1 MAKKKRTQGLA
12 ANSQSAYRI
21 TGNNGQER
29 NVTESD
35 FFGLIEQKRNA
46 HIDEAISGITGK
58 KRPTLAY
65 ENASSDD
72 FFSLV
77 DKKRDRMSSG
87 MEKLWNTALKT
98 AQAKTQ
104 EKLGTFQAGSTQDIN
119 DRVAGYKAQQKT
131 YGEEKKRY
139 NDWAEELSQL
149 QAQARWQTGKDLAA
163 NQKRQQ
169 EIQTQMAHHPAV
181 KPNLPI
187 LAPGDYGNRKAAA
200 SGTSG
205 KDWDAL
211 AAALAGMEKEQQY
224 WEEARKRYQPGS
236 RDLADAQSRYNEKY
250 TAYAKQYEQLGGK
263 MPGGQTVVQ
272 QRRLKARLEELQ
284 TALADTPYSNRKQWE
299 AISAEI
305 EETENALDAIAGKQK
320 TESQTAQHRTAQ
332 QGEDER
338 TYQEEL
344 SNEWD
349 RLLEYQDLAAAQE
362 ATGGAGEK
370 FSFFTKEDSSKA
382 IADINAARDRRNQ
395 VFENYQTRREEQQEQ
410 ERAEAQERLKERQE
424 AAESYRV
431 YDDMPDFRET
441 VEAEKAKEP
450 NRKDDPVG
458 YARKNLSGMTA
469 FDDSETRP
477 TDGQVRYLFMSAWE
491 VDRYYYLLGKQ
502 GKDAAMQYLDDLEIT
517 LDKRV
522 QDYKNEY
529 TEILYG
535 TSNIFGKV
543 GLNAARLLAKPV
555 ADVFSA
561 AADVK
566 GTLTGKYNP
575 YSPGHAGTNFVDTT
589 TGVTARDIYTSVNDP
604 VWSPI
609 LSNTYQ
615 AVMSAGDSFI
625 GTVLLGKGYTA
636 LMGASAASQKAKELY
651 ENGASDTQIGLGAVA
666 SGLIEMATEK
676 YSIEYFTEH
685 FLEGDIT
692 GFKDWAKKTLIQ
704 ALNEGSEEVAS
715 EIANNVADALIQGA
729 NSDNSRE
736 VAKLMQKGIGRRE
749 AVAQVIKNRAIDVFW
764 AGYGGAMAGGV
775 MGGIGGG
782 LNWAEKSSRQRATG
796 RQILQNEGAQQ
807 LLREY
812 IGLAGGQETG
822 SQSAGKKPGLFAST
836 EEKLRAA
843 AERMAAQT
851 VEQYRQM
858 NGFQRRKAEGVLGR
872 IYEQQVQ
879 QQADKV
885 DTEIREAF
893 RAAAEKELEGQ
904 AEDPKAAAEA
914 VTKQAFGET
923 LTAQDEAALGR
934 KPENQT
940 STAAESQSQQNEEA
954 DAQTDTGKE
963 TAAQAAQ
970 QPEGTNTQTDTEG
983 KAQVQQP
990 TAQRVNAREIIEK
1003 VQSSRA
1009 FQALTEEKTTGLL
1022 RTVGLAADED
1032 ADMNPKNIQKQR
1044 AIVAEA
1050 AKSYADPEAVMDDYR
1065 DGQDAERFLRNYDIA
1080 YRNGETGMIGRYST
1094 KSREITRDMTEN
1106 QILKAHE
1113 AGRKAAGY
1121 EGEAAE
1127 GSVRTGEKWNDM
1139 QNPGR
1144 KAPGV
1149 AEGTAAGEAGQE
1161 AGKGTGSF
1169 AAGQK
1174 VSAEMLG
1181 ITGGTDEKN
1190 LTYRAPEQWNA
1201 DERAAAAI
1209 AKEQGLNI
1217 TIVQGGSIK
1226 TGETA
1231 DGVKRLVK
1239 SRALVEGDTM
1249 IVRSDDPTMSAE
1261 QLARHEATHKRIEKG
1276 EVQLGSTVRQ
1286 LLKKYS
1292 PAQIREIIH
1301 LYAEAYGNVNMN
1313 AAQVLEEIVCD
1324 AMAEMN
1330 AFATE
1335 QMERVAGEVGRFLR
1349 DVQKAAQGTALEGGQ
1364 KKNAREGVKRSIAFH
1379 YDYMKSFGEQLEDF
1393 KNGIFPERDSL
1404 LLGGTPRVLQ
1414 KIGLPQIPMV
1424 INQQHVG
1431 AALNGS
1437 YKGTQQEIL
1446 DHCFT
1451 LKEFATLPQ
1460 KIADPIAIIQDKRT
1474 GKKDASSSVVDV
1486 IVEMTAK
1493 SGKQV
1498 LCAVQVGSSGHIN
1511 GIRMDTNKVATVHG
1525 NADAIARIID
1535 AIQEN
1540 EQGNA
1545 AVYYI
1550 NNKKTTNVIQRAG
1563 NPIPGGLKSIDG
1575 FVHSI
1580 SEDASVVKSRIK
1592 KATETQQ
1599 FKRWFGDWQNDPAH
1613 ASKVV
1618 NADGTPLVM
1627 YHGTRAEN
1635 GDFTVFDY
1643 SKAVKKGGIGLK
1655 ALGKGNY
1662 FTSTPLNGSER
1673 YGSRVISA
1681 YLDIKNPF
1689 DYDASSGGGVSLAE
1703 QVANKTGIDTSGM
1716 NHDTLQNKMRE
1727 LGYDG
1732 VIEYKRDGSIG
1743 ITVTFDSNQI
1753 KSATDN
1759 IGTFD
1764 KNNPDIRYS
1773 RELETIEELKQQ
1785 NELLKKQVDY
1795 WHSQTAV
1802 TVGERGADKEE
1813 VKKLARQLRRDYG
1826 SQTEVSDY
1834 LPELQWL
1841 ADNRQNKK
1849 ARFSDMMQTAE
1860 NVARQ
1865 VLDGCRVNVN
1875 EEQMETMKE
1884 LKKFLR
1890 GRYINVDDSL
1900 KEDIGDFGDFKKL
1913 NRALHFRED
1922 GSGTGVDSLWLE
1934 LQDQFGKGLFPEDVQ
1949 NPADQ
1954 IRHIADTVGTMEAQW
1969 VNPYDADM
1977 ELTVQQMTND
1987 VMAKTL
1993 NLNRMEGTRADKAAE
2008 QATKE
2013 LTYLLE
2019 KGRKRELR
2027 RIEGAQQTAQRQ
2039 SIRGMAEKFKRMAL
2053 KPGKGDTQHAPQQ
2066 LISAVTEFCEIFND
2080 SEIRRAERQRAT
2092 LEERTKAFDEAVK
2105 SEGGGSAEEYRVILT
2120 TRQRIDKMEAALS
2133 RLKGIYAE
2141 MQNNQYDTVYEDS
2154 VVEMLGQLSGILRG
2168 KDIYNLSGADL
2179 GKVKDTMTALMYS
2192 VTNANKAFSLGK
2204 DKLISRTA
2212 QDWAAGMR
2220 QVDHKA
2226 AGWRTL
2232 ARRYEMWQMTPDTWF
2247 NYSCGYAKGNVGQ
2260 EIQKAFVRGEER
2272 MMEVQRE
2279 YYQMYREFTESK
2291 EHAKELRSLLNEQ
2304 KKKRVFW
2311 GLHDMAG
2318 NEVKTSRG
2326 IMLQAY
2332 MLLCQKDSFESLQLG
2347 GFSLPD
2353 QDVYYSGNIKGAFG
2367 DMDEGT
2373 MFSESGGASY
2383 RDLQHDRDVLLDK
2396 LTELGKQM
2404 QTTPEGKKAALLQEV
2419 KEAET
2424 QVKDIQREMKGIA
2437 DRAGKKLLGL
2447 KDNIE
2452 GQLTPLERQLV
2463 ERAHD
2468 WYSHT
2473 GLLMA
2478 DVFEQMYGYRP
2489 MLIDGY
2495 TPIHRDADTIKTDIR
2510 DMAGAAKAFNLE
2522 NSSFTIDR
2530 VKNAQ
2535 PILLTDF
2542 FWELNSQKEKMSR
2555 YVGFAQVQ
2563 KDFGRIWKTRVS
2575 SNGMTINKL
2584 VAAKF
2589 GTGDTGFGVS
2599 GTKYVEN
2606 YIMDIAGGRKS
2617 EDVLGDLYGH
2627 YAAATLRLNP
2637 RVAVSQAASIPT
2649 AASVVGWKSM
2659 AAGFAKGLPKAGSTR
2674 FRNDLAARNVWFWQR
2689 YRGEGGSTELS
2700 DIRMKGGVIEKI
2712 ANSSVGK
2719 KLFNWCQEVDVFS
2732 TGSIMWYAAE
2742 DYVKTTRGLT
2752 AGMDGFES
2760 AVNEVY
2766 TDIIRKSQP
2775 NYTTTER
2782 ADLLRDS
2789 RAHMKLLT
2797 MFKTQSSQNL
2807 NLLLEANGEFIRMK
2821 QDLKNGRNGVTA
2833 ADLKAAGTKLANA
2846 STGVFLGGTAAFV
2859 ALRTIVNFIMG
2870 MVNPYRDKDTDE
2882 VTMEGTI
2889 KGMGKEM
2896 LSSLAGTVAM
2906 GGQVYDLVMSV
2917 VSGDSYYGLSDSAIA
2932 SISGLLEN
2940 TQKVIANALDEDKEI
2955 TGAQLWKMANSWCQ
2969 VLGIPSG
2976 NAKKIYDMLEM
2987 YVTGVRDGTLGQY
3000 PSDKTSSNQYRERV
3014 VQAVLGGETERA
3026 DDALAILFAKSGGDT
3041 DEEIKKDIAS
3051 GMRTYLKHL
3060 YEKGEVSDTEAE
3072 KIMAYTGTDDPKGTL
3087 ERWDFL
3093 LEHPEMEASRVS
3105 DNLVA
3110 AYNQR
3115 GDINEDVFLAAWEF
3129 AKNAK
3134 GDKDSKGK
3142 TVSGSKKKK
3151 VVAYVQK
3158 LSLTRQQ
3165 KKRLYELLDVGS
3177 TKDTPW

>member
-35 FFGLIEQKRNA
+35 FSGLIEQKRNA

-58 KRPTLAY
+58 KRPTLTY

-87 MEKLWNTALKT
+87 MEKLWNTAMKT

-139 NDWAEELSQL
+139 NDWENELSQL
-149 QAQARWQTGKDLAA
+149 QAQARWQTGKDLTA
-163 NQKRQQ
+163 NRKRQQ
-169 EIQTQMAHHPAV
+169 ELQAQMAHHPAV

-205 KDWDAL
+205 KDWKAL

-224 WEEARKRYQPGS
+224 WEDARKRYQPGS

-263 MPGGQTVVQ
+263 MPGGQTVQ

-305 EETENALDAIAGKQK
+305 EETENALDAITGKQK
-320 TESQTAQHRTAQ
+320 TESQTAQ

-344 SNEWD
+344 SSEWD
-349 RLLEYQDLAAAQE
+349 RLLEYQDLAAMQE
-362 ATGGAGEK
+362 STGGAGEK
-370 FSFFTKEDSSKA
+370 FSFFTREDSSKA
-382 IADINAARDRRNQ
+382 IADINEARDRRNQ
-395 VFENYQTRREEQQEQ
+395 VFANYQTRRDEQQRQAAE
-410 ERAEAQERLKERQE
+410 EAQQRLAERQE

-441 VEAEKAKEP
+441 VEAEKAKE
-450 NRKDDPVG
+450 RSEREDPVG
-458 YARKNLSGMTA
+458 YARKNAASQIEPNL
-469 FDDSETRP
+469 
-477 TDGQVRYLFMSAWE
+477 TDLQKRSLFMSAWE
-491 VDRYYYLLGKQ
+491 VDRYYYLMGKQ
-502 GKDAAMQYLDDLEIT
+502 GKDAAMEYMDDLAVT
-517 LDKRV
+517 LDKRRA
-522 QDYKNEY
+522 EY
-529 TEILYG
+529 MKENVEVLYG
-535 TSNIFGKV
+535 TANTAGKV
-543 GLNAARLLAKPV
+543 GLNVATLLAKPV
-555 ADVFSA
+555 ADISSA
-561 AADVK
+561 GADVLN
-566 GTLTGKYNP
+566 TLTGKYNP
-575 YSPGHAGTNFVDTT
+575 YSPGHEGTIFVDTT
-589 TGVTARDIYTSVNDP
+589 RGVTASDIYTSVNDP

-615 AVMSAGDSFI
+615 AAMSAGDSTI
-625 GTVLLGKGYTA
+625 GAVLLGNGYTA

-651 ENGASDTQIGLGAVA
+651 ENGASDVQIGLGAVA

-676 YSIEYFTEH
+676 YSIEYFTAH

-692 GFKDWAKKTLIQ
+692 GFRDWAKKTLIQ

-715 EIANNVADALIQGA
+715 EIANNVADAILQGA

-736 VAKLMQKGIGRRE
+736 VAELMQQHSMSYKE
-749 AVAQVIKNRAIDVFW
+749 AVAQVLKNRAIDVFW
-764 AGYGGAMAGGV
+764 AGYGGAVSGGM

-782 LNWAEKSSRQRATG
+782 LNWAEKSSRQRTSG

-807 LLREY
+807 LLSEY

-843 AERMAAQT
+843 AEKMAAQT

-893 RAAAEKELEGQ
+893 RATAEKELEGQ
-904 AEDPKAAAEA
+904 VEDPKAAAEA
-914 VTKQAFGET
+914 VTKQAFDEK
-923 LTAQDEAALGR
+923 LTEQDEAALRR
-934 KPENQT
+934 KPEEQT
-940 STAAESQSQQNEEA
+940 GTAAESQSQQNEEA
-954 DAQTDTGKE
+954 DVQTATETE

-970 QPEGTNTQTDTEG
+970 QPEGTSVQTDTEG

-990 TAQRVNAREIIEK
+990 TAQRVNAQEIIEK
-1003 VQSSRA
+1003 VQNSRE

-1022 RTVGLAADED
+1022 RTVGLAADEG
-1032 ADMNPKNIQKQR
+1032 ANMNPKNIQQQR
-1044 AIVAEA
+1044 AIVEEA
-1050 AKSYADPEAVMDDYR
+1050 AKSYADPEAVLSAYR

-1080 YRNGETGMIGRYST
+1080 YRNGQTGMIGRYST
-1094 KSREITRDMTEN
+1094 QSREITRDMTEN

-1121 EGEAAE
+1121 EGETAE

-1144 KAPGV
+1144 KAASV
-1149 AEGTAAGEAGQE
+1149 AESTAAGEAGQKIG
-1161 AGKGTGSF
+1161 AGAGSF

-1181 ITGGTDEKN
+1181 ITGGTDEQN

-1209 AKEQGLNI
+1209 AKEHGLNI

-1226 TGETA
+1226 TGETV

-1249 IVRSDDPTMSAE
+1249 IVKSDDPTMSAE

-1335 QMERVAGEVGRFLR
+1335 QTESVAGEVGRFLR
-1349 DVQKAAQGTALEGGQ
+1349 DVKKAAQGGTIEGGQ
-1364 KKNAREGVKRSIAFH
+1364 KKNAPGGVKRSIEFENEVTGKQN
-1379 YDYMKSFGEQLEDF
+1379 YDYTKSFGEQLEDF
-1393 KNGIFPERDSL
+1393 KNGVFPERDSL

-1431 AALNGS
+1431 AALNGN

-1618 NADGTPLVM
+1618 NEDGTPKVV
-1627 YHGTRAEN
+1627 YHGTNAE
-1635 GDFTVFDY
+1635 FTVFDN
-1643 SKAVKKGGIGLK
+1643 SMIGSSTQVGV
-1655 ALGKGNY
+1655 LGNGFY
-1662 FTSTPLNGSER
+1662 FAETKELAKM
-1673 YGSRVISA
+1673 YGEQVMGT
-1681 YLDIKNPF
+1681 YLSIKNPYYAKPEEAF
-1689 DYDASSGGGVSLAE
+1689 NIDAYQLE
-1703 QVANKTGIDTSGM
+1703 Q
-1716 NHDTLQNKMRE
+1716 Q
-1727 LGYDG
+1727 GYDG
-1732 VIEYKRDGSIG
+1732 AIMQTARGTIYSV
-1743 ITVTFDSNQI
+1743 FDNRQV

-1773 RELETIEELKQQ
+1773 RELETVEELRQQ

-1802 TVGERGADKEE
+1802 TVGARGADKEE
-1813 VKKLARQLRRDYG
+1813 VKRLARQLRRDYG

-1849 ARFSDMMQTAE
+1849 AKFADMMQTAE

-1890 GRYINVDDSL
+1890 GRYINVDESL
-1900 KEDIGDFGDFKKL
+1900 KEDIGDFHDFKKL

-1922 GSGTGVDSLWLE
+1922 GSGTAVDSLWLE
-1934 LQDQFGKGLFPEDVQ
+1934 LQDQFGEGLFPEDVQ

-1954 IRHIADTVGTMEAQW
+1954 IRHIADTVYGMEAQW

-1993 NLNRMEGTRADKAAE
+1993 NLNRMKGTRADKAAE

-2066 LISAVTEFCEIFND
+2066 LIGAVTEFCEIFND

-2092 LEERTKAFDEAVK
+2092 LEERTRAFDEAVR

-2133 RLKGIYAE
+2133 RLRSIYGE
-2141 MQNNQYDTVYEDS
+2141 MKNNQYDTVYEDN
-2154 VVEMLGQLSGILRG
+2154 VAEMLGELSGILRG

-2204 DKLISRTA
+2204 DKLVSRTA

-2291 EHAKELRSLLNEQ
+2291 EYAKELRSLLNEQ

-2311 GLHDMAG
+2311 GLHDEAG
-2318 NEVKTSRG
+2318 SEVKTSRG

-2473 GLLMA
+2473 GSLMA

-2752 AGMDGFES
+2752 AGMDGFHS

-2821 QDLKNGRNGVTA
+2821 QDLKNGRNNVTA

-2859 ALRTIVNFIMG
+2859 ALRTIVNFMMG

-2882 VTMEGTI
+2882 VTLEGTI

-2917 VSGDSYYGLSDSAIA
+2917 ISGDSYYGLSDSAIS

-2955 TGAQLWKMANSWCQ
+2955 TGDQLWKMANSWCQ

-3026 DDALAILFAKSGGDT
+3026 NDALAILFAKSGGDT

-3051 GMRTYLKHL
+3051 GMRTYLKRQ

-3072 KIMAYTGTDDPKGTL
+3072 KIMAYTGTDDPKGTR

>member
-72 FFSLV
+72 FFGLV
-77 DKKRDRMSSG
+77 DKKRDSMSSG
-87 MEKLWNTALKT
+87 MEKLWSTAMKT

-149 QAQARWQTGKDLAA
+149 QAQARWQTGKELAA
-163 NQKRQQ
+163 NRKRQQ

-205 KDWDAL
+205 KDWNAL

-224 WEEARKRYQPGS
+224 WEDARKRYQPGS

-263 MPGGQTVVQ
+263 MPGGQTVA

-284 TALADTPYSNRKQWE
+284 TALADTPYSNRAQWE

-320 TESQTAQHRTAQ
+320 TERQTAQHRTAQ

-441 VEAEKAKEP
+441 VEAEKAKER

-458 YARKNLSGMTA
+458 YVRKNFPGMTA

-491 VDRYYYLLGKQ
+491 VDRYYYLMGKQ

-517 LDKRV
+517 LDKRA

-543 GLNAARLLAKPV
+543 GLNAATLLAKPV
-555 ADVFSA
+555 ADISSA
-561 AADVK
+561 GADVLN
-566 GTLTGKYNP
+566 TLTGKYNP

-589 TGVTARDIYTSVNDP
+589 RGVTASDIYTSVNDP

-615 AVMSAGDSFI
+615 SVMSAGDSFI
-625 GTVLLGKGYTA
+625 GTVLLGNGYTA

-676 YSIEYFTEH
+676 YSVEYFTEH

-704 ALNEGSEEVAS
+704 AMNEGSEEVAS

-736 VAKLMQKGIGRRE
+736 VAALMQQGMSRRE
-749 AVAQVIKNRAIDVFW
+749 AVAQVIKNRAIDALW

-782 LNWAEKSSRQRATG
+782 LNWAEQSSRQRATG

-807 LLREY
+807 LLSEY

-843 AERMAAQT
+843 AEKMAAQT
-851 VEQYRQM
+851 VEQYQQM

-879 QQADKV
+879 QQADKM

-940 STAAESQSQQNEEA
+940 GTAAESQSQQNEEA
-954 DAQTDTGKE
+954 DAQTGTGKE
-963 TAAQAAQ
+963 TTAQATQ
-970 QPEGTNTQTDTEG
+970 QPEGTNAQTDTEG

-1003 VQSSRA
+1003 VQSSRE
-1009 FQALTEEKTTGLL
+1009 FRALTEEKTTGLL

-1144 KAPGV
+1144 KAPSV
-1149 AEGTAAGEAGQE
+1149 AESTAAGEAGQE
-1161 AGKGTGSF
+1161 AGKGAGSF

-1181 ITGGTDEKN
+1181 ITGGTDEQN

-1209 AKEQGLNI
+1209 AKEHGLNI

-1226 TGETA
+1226 TGETV
-1231 DGVKRLVK
+1231 DGEKRLVK

-1249 IVRSDDPTMSAE
+1249 VVRSDDPTMSAE

-1335 QMERVAGEVGRFLR
+1335 QMESVAGEVGRFLR
-1349 DVQKAAQGTALEGGQ
+1349 DVQKAARGTALEGGQ
-1364 KKNAREGVKRSIAFH
+1364 KKNAREGVRYSLEGYSEQQKENWKTSKRIVIYDGRQQLSQFIADSVADKTMDKKM
-1379 YDYMKSFGEQLEDF
+1379 YFGAISTELAARIEEDTGVNVE
-1393 KNGIFPERDSL
+1393 KYNLSL
-1404 LLGGTPRVLQ
+1404 
-1414 KIGLPQIPMV
+1414 
-1424 INQQHVG
+1424 
-1431 AALNGS
+1431 GS
-1437 YKGTQQEIL
+1437 YEVRKIL
-1446 DHCFT
+1446 
-1451 LKEFATLPQ
+1451 
-1460 KIADPIAIIQDKRT
+1460 
-1474 GKKDASSSVVDV
+1474 KD
-1486 IVEMTAK
+1486 
-1493 SGKQV
+1493 
-1498 LCAVQVGSSGHIN
+1498 
-1511 GIRMDTNKVATVHG
+1511 HG
-1525 NADAIARIID
+1525 NATKEAAR
-1535 AIQEN
+1535 
-1540 EQGNA
+1540 G
-1545 AVYYI
+1545 
-1550 NNKKTTNVIQRAG
+1550 QRAIIADDFEHVMDVVLNPAKIVRSGQDYMGKPVIVFSGEHNGKMNVVAVVSDKRLDLFVQTVYANIKKG
-1563 NPIPGGLKSIDG
+1563 NLSTPVGEQAPTNTPIAGSGTVPT
-1575 FVHSI
+1575 
-1580 SEDASVVKSRIK
+1580 SRI
-1592 KATETQQ
+1592 AHSP
-1599 FKRWFGDWQNDPAH
+1599 GD
-1613 ASKVV
+1613 V
-1618 NADGTPLVM
+1618 
-1627 YHGTRAEN
+1627 
-1635 GDFTVFDY
+1635 
-1643 SKAVKKGGIGLK
+1643 
-1655 ALGKGNY
+1655 KGNTQ
-1662 FTSTPLNGSER
+1662 F
-1673 YGSRVISA
+1673 
-1681 YLDIKNPF
+1681 
-1689 DYDASSGGGVSLAE
+1689 
-1703 QVANKTGIDTSGM
+1703 
-1716 NHDTLQNKMRE
+1716 
-1727 LGYDG
+1727 
-1732 VIEYKRDGSIG
+1732 
-1743 ITVTFDSNQI
+1743 
-1753 KSATDN
+1753 
-1759 IGTFD
+1759 
-1764 KNNPDIRYS
+1764 S
-1773 RELETIEELKQQ
+1773 RELETVEELKKQ

-1977 ELTVQQMTND
+1977 ELTVQQMAND

-1993 NLNRMEGTRADKAAE
+1993 NLNRMKGTRADKAAE

-2066 LISAVTEFCEIFND
+2066 LIGAVTEFCEIFND

-2092 LEERTKAFDEAVK
+2092 LEERTKAFDEAIR
-2105 SEGGGSAEEYRVILT
+2105 SEAGGSAEEYRLILT

-2141 MQNNQYDTVYEDS
+2141 MKDNQYDTVYEDS
-2154 VVEMLGQLSGILRG
+2154 VAEMLGKLSGTLRG

-2291 EHAKELRSLLNEQ
+2291 QYAKELRSLLNEQ

-2473 GLLMA
+2473 GSLMA

-2659 AAGFAKGLPKAGSTR
+2659 AAGFAKGLPKAGSTK

-2859 ALRTIVNFIMG
+2859 ALRTIVNFMMG

-2882 VTMEGTI
+2882 VTLEGTI

-2917 VSGDSYYGLSDSAIA
+2917 ISGDSYYGLSDSAIA

-2976 NAKKIYDMLEM
+2976 NTKKIYDMLEM
-2987 YVTGVRDGTLGQY
+2987 YITGVRDGTLGQY

-3051 GMRTYLKHL
+3051 GMRTYLKRQ

-3072 KIMAYTGTDDPKGTL
+3072 KIMAYTGTDDPKGTR

-3158 LSLTRQQ
+3158 LSLTRAQ

>member
-87 MEKLWNTALKT
+87 MEKLWNTAMKT

-104 EKLGTFQAGSTQDIN
+104 EKLGTFQGGSTQDIN

-149 QAQARWQTGKDLAA
+149 QAQALWQTGKDLAA

-169 EIQTQMAHHPAV
+169 ELQTQMAHHPAV

-205 KDWDAL
+205 KDWNAL

-236 RDLADAQSRYNEKY
+236 RDLADAQSRYNERY

-263 MPGGQTVVQ
+263 MPGGQTVA

-362 ATGGAGEK
+362 ATGGTGK
-370 FSFFTKEDSSKA
+370 KLDFRTDEDSGKA

-395 VFENYQTRREEQQEQ
+395 VFANYQTRREEQQEQ

-441 VEAEKAKEP
+441 VDAEKAKEP

-458 YARKNLSGMTA
+458 YARKNLPGMTA

-477 TDGQVRYLFMSAWE
+477 TDGQVRYLFMSSWE

-535 TSNIFGKV
+535 TANTAGKV
-543 GLNAARLLAKPV
+543 GLNVATLLAKPV
-555 ADVFSA
+555 ADISSA
-561 AADVK
+561 GADVLN
-566 GTLTGKYNP
+566 TLTGKYNP

-589 TGVTARDIYTSVNDP
+589 RGVTARDIYTSVNDP

-615 AVMSAGDSFI
+615 AAMSAGDSTI
-625 GTVLLGKGYTA
+625 GAVLLGNGYTA

-715 EIANNVADALIQGA
+715 EIANNVADAIIQGA

-736 VAKLMQKGIGRRE
+736 VAALMQQHSMSYKE
-749 AVAQVIKNRAIDVFW
+749 AVAQVLKNRAIDVFW
-764 AGYGGAMAGGV
+764 AGYGGAMAGGL

-782 LNWAEKSSRQRATG
+782 LNWAEKSSRQRTSG

-807 LLREY
+807 LLSEY

-843 AERMAAQT
+843 AEKMAAQT
-851 VEQYRQM
+851 AEQYRQM
-858 NGFQRRKAEGVLGR
+858 NGFQRWKAEGVLGR

-879 QQADKV
+879 RQADAV
-885 DTEIREAF
+885 DSEIREAF

-904 AEDPKAAAEA
+904 VEDPKAAAEA
-914 VTKQAFGET
+914 VTKQAFDEA
-923 LTAQDEAALGR
+923 LTEQDEAALEQ
-934 KPENQT
+934 KPGNQT
-940 STAAESQSQQNEEA
+940 GTAAENRNQPSEEA
-954 DAQTDTGKE
+954 DAQTGTGKE

-970 QPEGTNTQTDTEG
+970 QPEGTNAQTDTEG

-1003 VQSSRA
+1003 VQNSRA

-1032 ADMNPKNIQKQR
+1032 ANMNPKNIQKQR
-1044 AIVAEA
+1044 AIVEEA
-1050 AKSYADPEAVMDDYR
+1050 AKSYADPAAVMAAYR

-1080 YRNGETGMIGRYST
+1080 YRNGETGMISRYST
-1094 KSREITRDMTEN
+1094 QSREITRDMTEN

-1127 GSVRTGEKWNDM
+1127 GSVRTGEKWNDL

-1144 KAPGV
+1144 KAASV

-1161 AGKGTGSF
+1161 AGKGAGSF

-1181 ITGGTDEKN
+1181 ITGGTDEQN

-1209 AKEQGLNI
+1209 AKEHGLNI

-1249 IVRSDDPTMSAE
+1249 IVKSDDPTMSAE

-1335 QMERVAGEVGRFLR
+1335 QTESVAGEVGRFLR
-1349 DVQKAAQGTALEGGQ
+1349 DVKKAAQGGTLEGGQ
-1364 KKNAREGVKRSIAFH
+1364 KKNAPGGVKYSL
-1379 YDYMKSFGEQLEDF
+1379 SL
-1393 KNGIFPERDSL
+1393 RDKKPP
-1404 LLGGTPRVLQ
+1404 TR
-1414 KIGLPQIPMV
+1414 
-1424 INQQHVG
+1424 
-1431 AALNGS
+1431 A
-1437 YKGTQQEIL
+1437 EL
-1446 DHCFT
+1446 DG
-1451 LKEFATLPQ
+1451 K
-1460 KIADPIAIIQDKRT
+1460 KPIAIVDISTNSTSGSFKERRKT
-1474 GKKDASSSVVDV
+1474 IRENAKETIKKPYLNA
-1486 IVEMTAK
+1486 
-1493 SGKQV
+1493 
-1498 LCAVQVGSSGHIN
+1498 
-1511 GIRMDTNKVATVHG
+1511 DTNTLIFLTARSYTHTFSNEGEIQINAAAHLPELIENAVLTYSEPPTHG
-1525 NADAIARIID
+1525 NKYTRGVYTFFAAGTDGSGTVYPIKLKVKEIGNGG
-1535 AIQEN
+1535 QE
-1540 EQGNA
+1540 
-1545 AVYYI
+1545 
-1550 NNKKTTNVIQRAG
+1550 
-1563 NPIPGGLKSIDG
+1563 IPANISNYLGDNIDG
-1575 FVHSI
+1575 FSTLYDTVVLTVDEI
-1580 SEDASVVKSRIK
+1580 EDLPGSARLPADKAAERKYPGKSSTIKIAELLELVK
-1592 KATETQQ
+1592 
-1599 FKRWFGDWQNDPAH
+1599 GD
-1613 ASKVV
+1613 
-1618 NADGTPLVM
+1618 
-1627 YHGTRAEN
+1627 AEKYIPKQEI
-1635 GDFTVFDY
+1635 VR
-1643 SKAVKKGGIGLK
+1643 
-1655 ALGKGNY
+1655 
-1662 FTSTPLNGSER
+1662 E
-1673 YGSRVISA
+1673 
-1681 YLDIKNPF
+1681 
-1689 DYDASSGGGVSLAE
+1689 SS
-1703 QVANKTGIDTSGM
+1703 
-1716 NHDTLQNKMRE
+1716 
-1727 LGYDG
+1727 
-1732 VIEYKRDGSIG
+1732 
-1743 ITVTFDSNQI
+1743 
-1753 KSATDN
+1753 
-1759 IGTFD
+1759 D
-1764 KNNPDIRYS
+1764 KNNQDIRYS
-1773 RELETIEELKQQ
+1773 RELETVEELRQQ

-1813 VKKLARQLRRDYG
+1813 VKRLARQLRRDYG
-1826 SQTEVSDY
+1826 SQTEVEDY

-1849 ARFSDMMQTAE
+1849 AKFADMMQTAE

-1900 KEDIGDFGDFKKL
+1900 KEDIGDFKDFKKL

-1934 LQDQFGKGLFPEDVQ
+1934 LQDQFGEGLFPEDVQ

-1954 IRHIADTVGTMEAQW
+1954 IRHIADTVGSMEAQW

-1993 NLNRMEGTRADKAAE
+1993 NLNRMKGTRADKAAE

-2066 LISAVTEFCEIFND
+2066 LIGAVTEFCEIFND

-2092 LEERTKAFDEAVK
+2092 LEERTRAFDEAVR

-2133 RLKGIYAE
+2133 RLKGIYGE
-2141 MQNNQYDTVYEDS
+2141 MQKNQYDTVYEDS
-2154 VVEMLGQLSGILRG
+2154 VAEMLGELSGILRG

-2204 DKLISRTA
+2204 DKLVSRTA

-2291 EHAKELRSLLNEQ
+2291 EYAKELRSLLNEQ

-2311 GLHDMAG
+2311 GLHDETG
-2318 NEVKTSRG
+2318 SKVKTSRG

-2373 MFSESGGASY
+2373 MFSESVGSSY

-2437 DRAGKKLLGL
+2437 DQAGKKLLGL

-2452 GQLTPLERQLV
+2452 GQLTPLEKQLV

-2473 GLLMA
+2473 GKLMA

-2575 SNGMTINKL
+2575 SNGMTVNKL

-2700 DIRMKGGVIEKI
+2700 DIRMKGGVIEKV
-2712 ANSSVGK
+2712 ANSKVGK

-2752 AGMDGFES
+2752 EGMDGFES

-2821 QDLKNGRNGVTA
+2821 QDLKNGRNNVTA
-2833 ADLKAAGTKLANA
+2833 ADLKAAGAKLANA

-2859 ALRTIVNFIMG
+2859 ALRTIVNFMMG

-2882 VTMEGTI
+2882 VTLEGTI

-2917 VSGDSYYGLSDSAIA
+2917 VSGDSYYGLSDSAIS

-2955 TGAQLWKMANSWCQ
+2955 TGDQLWKMANSWCR

-3026 DDALAILFAKSGGDT
+3026 NDALAILFAKSGGDT

-3051 GMRTYLKHL
+3051 GMRTYLKRQ

-3072 KIMAYTGTDDPKGTL
+3072 KIMAYTGTDDPKGTR

-3105 DNLVA
+3105 DSLVA

-3158 LSLTRQQ
+3158 LSLTRAQ

>member
-21 TGNNGQER
+21 TSNNGQER

-87 MEKLWNTALKT
+87 MEKLWNTAMKT

-104 EKLGTFQAGSTQDIN
+104 EKLGTFQGGSTQDIN

-149 QAQARWQTGKDLAA
+149 QAQALWQTGKDLAA

-169 EIQTQMAHHPAV
+169 ELQTQMAHHPAV

-205 KDWDAL
+205 KDWNAL

-236 RDLADAQSRYNEKY
+236 RDLVEAQSRYNEKY

-263 MPGGQTVVQ
+263 MPGGVPDVSATDYSSPLARAKAAYAAAEDAFKTAESDYYNVPDGDFDGVQ
-272 QRRLKARLEELQ
+272 ARYLEAEKNLD
-284 TALADTPYSNRKQWE
+284 AARKQ
-299 AISAEI
+299 
-305 EETENALDAIAGKQK
+305 LDDATKQK
-320 TESQTAQHRTAQ
+320 TESPAAEP
-332 QGEDER
+332 EDEDEPS
-338 TYQEEL
+338 YQAKL

-362 ATGGAGEK
+362 ATGGTGK
-370 FSFFTKEDSSKA
+370 KLDFRTDEDSGKA
-382 IADINAARDRRNQ
+382 IADINEARDRRNQ
-395 VFENYQTRREEQQEQ
+395 VFENYQTRREEQQKQAAE
-410 ERAEAQERLKERQE
+410 EAQQRLKERQE

-441 VEAEKAKEP
+441 VDAEKAKEP

-458 YARKNLSGMTA
+458 YARKNLPGMTA

-477 TDGQVRYLFMSAWE
+477 TDGQVRYLFMSSWE

-535 TSNIFGKV
+535 TANTAGKV
-543 GLNAARLLAKPV
+543 GLNVATLLAKPV
-555 ADVFSA
+555 ADISSA
-561 AADVK
+561 GADVLN
-566 GTLTGKYNP
+566 TLTGKYNP

-589 TGVTARDIYTSVNDP
+589 RGVTARDIYTSVNDP

-615 AVMSAGDSFI
+615 AAMSAGDSTI
-625 GTVLLGKGYTA
+625 GAVLLGNGYTA

-651 ENGASDTQIGLGAVA
+651 ESGASDVQIGLGAVA

-676 YSIEYFTEH
+676 YSIEYFTAH

-692 GFKDWAKKTLIQ
+692 GFRDWAKKTLIQ

-715 EIANNVADALIQGA
+715 EIANNVADAIIQGA

-736 VAKLMQKGIGRRE
+736 VAELMQQHSMSYKE
-749 AVAQVIKNRAIDVFW
+749 AVAQVLKNRAIDALW
-764 AGYGGAMAGGV
+764 AGYGGAMAGGM

-782 LNWAEKSSRQRATG
+782 LNWAEKSSRQRASG

-807 LLREY
+807 LLSEY

-836 EEKLRAA
+836 EEKLRAT
-843 AERMAAQT
+843 AEKMAAQT

-858 NGFQRRKAEGVLGR
+858 NGFQRWKAEGVLGR

-904 AEDPKAAAEA
+904 VEDPKAAAEA
-914 VTKQAFGET
+914 VTKQAFDEE
-923 LTAQDEAALGR
+923 LTEQDEAALEQ
-934 KPENQT
+934 KPGNQT

-954 DAQTDTGKE
+954 GAQTGTGKE

-970 QPEGTNTQTDTEG
+970 QPEGTNAQTDTEG

-1003 VQSSRA
+1003 VQNSRA

-1032 ADMNPKNIQKQR
+1032 ANMNPKNIQKQW
-1044 AIVAEA
+1044 AIVEEA
-1050 AKSYADPEAVMDDYR
+1050 AKSYADPAAVLDDYR

-1080 YRNGETGMIGRYST
+1080 YRNGETGMISRYST
-1094 KSREITRDMTEN
+1094 QSREITRDMTEN

-1127 GSVRTGEKWNDM
+1127 GREGSVRTGEKWNDL

-1144 KAPGV
+1144 KTASV
-1149 AEGTAAGEAGQE
+1149 AESTAAGEAGQE

-1335 QMERVAGEVGRFLR
+1335 QMESVAGEVGRFLR
-1349 DVQKAAQGTALEGGQ
+1349 DVQKAARGGTLEGGQ
-1364 KKNAREGVKRSIAFH
+1364 KKNAPEGVKRSIEFENEA
-1379 YDYMKSFGEQLEDF
+1379 SGEQRHDRMKANKQTVAQMETVASVPGYDGALKASDLIQAVSEF
-1393 KNGIFPERDSL
+1393 FYSVGNAVENEE
-1404 LLGGTPRVLQ
+1404 LGRVILQ
-1414 KIGLPQIPMV
+1414 KRGIKDDISHGIGQEKAAAFMAVPDVLKCGKVVDYRENWKGRGYDTAIVAAPIKISGEDYITGVCVKRTSGENKFYVHEVLPIKEGATPF
-1424 INQQHVG
+1424 NR
-1431 AALNGS
+1431 AALETSVDSGGDTPSMNR
-1437 YKGTQQEIL
+1437 IL
-1446 DHCFT
+1446 SE
-1451 LKEFATLPQ
+1451 LLYV
-1460 KIADPIAIIQDKRT
+1460 
-1474 GKKDASSSVVDV
+1474 KDN
-1486 IVEMTAK
+1486 
-1493 SGKQV
+1493 
-1498 LCAVQVGSSGHIN
+1498 L
-1511 GIRMDTNKVATVHG
+1511 R
-1525 NADAIARIID
+1525 
-1535 AIQEN
+1535 
-1540 EQGNA
+1540 
-1545 AVYYI
+1545 
-1550 NNKKTTNVIQRAG
+1550 
-1563 NPIPGGLKSIDG
+1563 
-1575 FVHSI
+1575 F
-1580 SEDASVVKSRIK
+1580 
-1592 KATETQQ
+1592 
-1599 FKRWFGDWQNDPAH
+1599 
-1613 ASKVV
+1613 
-1618 NADGTPLVM
+1618 
-1627 YHGTRAEN
+1627 
-1635 GDFTVFDY
+1635 
-1643 SKAVKKGGIGLK
+1643 
-1655 ALGKGNY
+1655 
-1662 FTSTPLNGSER
+1662 
-1673 YGSRVISA
+1673 SA
-1681 YLDIKNPF
+1681 YI
-1689 DYDASSGGGVSLAE
+1689 G
-1703 QVANKTGIDTSGM
+1703 ANKTGASQLIDAKGS
-1716 NHDTLQNKMRE
+1716 NVNAQ
-1727 LGYDG
+1727 
-1732 VIEYKRDGSIG
+1732 DGS
-1743 ITVTFDSNQI
+1743 VVAPAEKVAQQEKNVNQ
-1753 KSATDN
+1753 KH
-1759 IGTFD
+1759 
-1764 KNNPDIRYS
+1764 S
-1773 RELETIEELKQQ
+1773 RELETVEELKKQ

-1826 SQTEVSDY
+1826 SQTEVQDY

-1890 GRYINVDDSL
+1890 GRYINVDESL
-1900 KEDIGDFGDFKKL
+1900 KEDIGDFKDFKKL

-1922 GSGTGVDSLWLE
+1922 GSGTAVDSLWLE
-1934 LQDQFGKGLFPEDVQ
+1934 LQDQFGEGLFPEDVQ

-1954 IRHIADTVGTMEAQW
+1954 IRHIADTVGSMEAQW

-1993 NLNRMEGTRADKAAE
+1993 NLNRMKGTRADKAAE

-2066 LISAVTEFCEIFND
+2066 LIGAVTEFCEVFND

-2092 LEERTKAFDEAVK
+2092 LEERTKAFDEAVR

-2133 RLKGIYAE
+2133 RLKGIYGE
-2141 MQNNQYDTVYEDS
+2141 MKDNQYDTVYEDN
-2154 VVEMLGQLSGILRG
+2154 VAEMLGELSGTLRG

-2192 VTNANKAFSLGK
+2192 VL
-2204 DKLISRTA
+2204 
-2212 QDWAAGMR
+2212 
-2220 QVDHKA
+2220 
-2226 AGWRTL
+2226 
-2232 ARRYEMWQMTPDTWF
+2232 
-2247 NYSCGYAKGNVGQ
+2247 
-2260 EIQKAFVRGEER
+2260 VR
-2272 MMEVQRE
+2272 
-2279 YYQMYREFTESK
+2279 
-2291 EHAKELRSLLNEQ
+2291 
-2304 KKKRVFW
+2304 
-2311 GLHDMAG
+2311 
-2318 NEVKTSRG
+2318 
-2326 IMLQAY
+2326 
-2332 MLLCQKDSFESLQLG
+2332 
-2347 GFSLPD
+2347 
-2353 QDVYYSGNIKGAFG
+2353 
-2367 DMDEGT
+2367 
-2373 MFSESGGASY
+2373 
-2383 RDLQHDRDVLLDK
+2383 
-2396 LTELGKQM
+2396 
-2404 QTTPEGKKAALLQEV
+2404 
-2419 KEAET
+2419 
-2424 QVKDIQREMKGIA
+2424 
-2437 DRAGKKLLGL
+2437 
-2447 KDNIE
+2447 
-2452 GQLTPLERQLV
+2452 
-2463 ERAHD
+2463 
-2468 WYSHT
+2468 
-2473 GLLMA
+2473 
-2478 DVFEQMYGYRP
+2478 
-2489 MLIDGY
+2489 
-2495 TPIHRDADTIKTDIR
+2495 
-2510 DMAGAAKAFNLE
+2510 
-2522 NSSFTIDR
+2522 
-2530 VKNAQ
+2530 
-2535 PILLTDF
+2535 
-2542 FWELNSQKEKMSR
+2542 
-2555 YVGFAQVQ
+2555 
-2563 KDFGRIWKTRVS
+2563 
-2575 SNGMTINKL
+2575 
-2584 VAAKF
+2584 
-2589 GTGDTGFGVS
+2589 
-2599 GTKYVEN
+2599 
-2606 YIMDIAGGRKS
+2606 
-2617 EDVLGDLYGH
+2617 
-2627 YAAATLRLNP
+2627 
-2637 RVAVSQAASIPT
+2637 
-2649 AASVVGWKSM
+2649 
-2659 AAGFAKGLPKAGSTR
+2659 KAGS
-2674 FRNDLAARNVWFWQR
+2674 F
-2689 YRGEGGSTELS
+2689 
-2700 DIRMKGGVIEKI
+2700 
-2712 ANSSVGK
+2712 K
-2719 KLFNWCQEVDVFS
+2719 K
-2732 TGSIMWYAAE
+2732 
-2742 DYVKTTRGLT
+2742 
-2752 AGMDGFES
+2752 
-2760 AVNEVY
+2760 
-2766 TDIIRKSQP
+2766 
-2775 NYTTTER
+2775 
-2782 ADLLRDS
+2782 
-2789 RAHMKLLT
+2789 
-2797 MFKTQSSQNL
+2797 
-2807 NLLLEANGEFIRMK
+2807 
-2821 QDLKNGRNGVTA
+2821 
-2833 ADLKAAGTKLANA
+2833 
-2846 STGVFLGGTAAFV
+2846 
-2859 ALRTIVNFIMG
+2859 
-2870 MVNPYRDKDTDE
+2870 
-2882 VTMEGTI
+2882 
-2889 KGMGKEM
+2889 
-2896 LSSLAGTVAM
+2896 
-2906 GGQVYDLVMSV
+2906 
-2917 VSGDSYYGLSDSAIA
+2917 VS
-2932 SISGLLEN
+2932 N
-2940 TQKVIANALDEDKEI
+2940 
-2955 TGAQLWKMANSWCQ
+2955 
-2969 VLGIPSG
+2969 IPS
-2976 NAKKIYDMLEM
+2976 
-2987 YVTGVRDGTLGQY
+2987 
-3000 PSDKTSSNQYRERV
+3000 
-3014 VQAVLGGETERA
+3014 
-3026 DDALAILFAKSGGDT
+3026 
-3041 DEEIKKDIAS
+3041 
-3051 GMRTYLKHL
+3051 
-3060 YEKGEVSDTEAE
+3060 
-3072 KIMAYTGTDDPKGTL
+3072 
-3087 ERWDFL
+3087 
-3093 LEHPEMEASRVS
+3093 
-3105 DNLVA
+3105 
-3110 AYNQR
+3110 
-3115 GDINEDVFLAAWEF
+3115 
-3129 AKNAK
+3129 
-3134 GDKDSKGK
+3134 
-3142 TVSGSKKKK
+3142 
-3151 VVAYVQK
+3151 
-3158 LSLTRQQ
+3158 
-3165 KKRLYELLDVGS
+3165 
-3177 TKDTPW
+3177 

>member
-21 TGNNGQER
+21 TSNNGQER

-87 MEKLWNTALKT
+87 MEKLWNTAMKT

-139 NDWAEELSQL
+139 NDWAEELDLL
-149 QAQARWQTGKDLAA
+149 QAQALWQTGKDLAA
-163 NQKRQQ
+163 NRKRQQ
-169 EIQTQMAHHPAV
+169 ELQTQMAHHPAV

-205 KDWDAL
+205 KDWNAL

-236 RDLADAQSRYNEKY
+236 RDLADAQSRYNERY

-263 MPGGQTVVQ
+263 MPGGQTVA

-362 ATGGAGEK
+362 ATGGAGKK
-370 FSFFTKEDSSKA
+370 FSFFTREDSSKA
-382 IADINAARDRRNQ
+382 IADINEARDRRNQ

-441 VEAEKAKEP
+441 VDAEKAKEP
-450 NRKDDPVG
+450 RWKDDPVG
-458 YARKNLSGMTA
+458 YARKNIT
-469 FDDSETRP
+469 
-477 TDGQVRYLFMSAWE
+477 GQAALNASVDQKRYMFMSAWE

-517 LDKRV
+517 LDKRMM
-522 QDYKNEY
+522 DYQSENIEV
-529 TEILYG
+529 LYG
-535 TSNIFGKV
+535 TSNIFGK
-543 GLNAARLLAKPV
+543 GLLNAGTLVGKPF
-555 ADVFSA
+555 ADASSA

-566 GTLTGKYNP
+566 GAVTGKYNP

-589 TGVTARDIYTSVNDP
+589 RQVTANDIYTSVNDP

-615 AVMSAGDSFI
+615 AAMSAGDSAI
-625 GTVLLGKGYTA
+625 GAVLLGNGYTA

-651 ENGASDTQIGLGAVA
+651 ENGASDVQIGLGAVA

-676 YSIEYFTEH
+676 YSIEYFTAH

-692 GFKDWAKKTLIQ
+692 GFRDWAKKTLIQ

-715 EIANNVADALIQGA
+715 EIANNVADAILQGA

-736 VAKLMQKGIGRRE
+736 VAELMQQHSMSYKE
-749 AVAQVIKNRAIDVFW
+749 AVAQVLKNRAIDALW
-764 AGYGGAMAGGV
+764 AGYGGAMAGGL

-782 LNWAEKSSRQRATG
+782 LNWAEQTSRQRTSG

-807 LLREY
+807 LLSEY

-843 AERMAAQT
+843 AEKMAAQT

-904 AEDPKAAAEA
+904 VEDPKAAAEA
-914 VTKQAFGET
+914 VTKQAFDEK
-923 LTAQDEAALGR
+923 LTEQDEAALRR
-934 KPENQT
+934 KPEEQT
-940 STAAESQSQQNEEA
+940 GTAAESQSQQNEEA
-954 DAQTDTGKE
+954 DVQTATE
-963 TAAQAAQ
+963 TEMAAQAAQ
-970 QPEGTNTQTDTEG
+970 QPEGTNAQTDTEG

-1003 VQSSRA
+1003 VQNSRA
-1009 FQALTEEKTTGLL
+1009 FQELTEEKTTGLL

-1032 ADMNPKNIQKQR
+1032 ADMNPKNIQQQR
-1044 AIVAEA
+1044 AIVEEA
-1050 AKSYADPEAVMDDYR
+1050 AKSYADPEAVLSAYR
-1065 DGQDAERFLRNYDIA
+1065 DGQDAESFLRNYDIA
-1080 YRNGETGMIGRYST
+1080 YRNGQTGMIGRYST
-1094 KSREITRDMTEN
+1094 QSREITRDMTEN

-1127 GSVRTGEKWNDM
+1127 GSVRAGEKWNDM

-1144 KAPGV
+1144 KAASV
-1149 AEGTAAGEAGQE
+1149 AEGTAAGEAGQKIG
-1161 AGKGTGSF
+1161 AGAGSF

-1181 ITGGTDEKN
+1181 IPGGTDEKN

-1209 AKEQGLNI
+1209 AKEHGLNI

-1226 TGETA
+1226 TGETV
-1231 DGVKRLVK
+1231 DGVKKLVK

-1249 IVRSDDPTMSAE
+1249 IVKSDDPTMSAE

-1335 QMERVAGEVGRFLR
+1335 QTERVAGEVGRFLR
-1349 DVQKAAQGTALEGGQ
+1349 DVKKAAQGGTLEGGQ
-1364 KKNAREGVKRSIAFH
+1364 KKNAPGGVKYSLRTEFANELQEWFDTTTHDERKVSGIRFLVGETTEVLKSIGVRDCPI
-1379 YDYMKSFGEQLEDF
+1379 YFGGSKIEKILEKNSSMDIDIIKQAVNLLEDPILIMQSRTVDGSIVLF
-1393 KNGIFPERDSL
+1393 GDVYTSGGKPVMLSL
-1404 LLGGTPRVLQ
+1404 LLN
-1414 KIGLPQIPMV
+1414 PQ
-1424 INQQHVG
+1424 NKSG
-1431 AALNGS
+1431 D
-1437 YKGTQQEIL
+1437 IL
-1446 DHCFT
+1446 DYTVITSAYGRRTNNLQNLIDSSQIYFVNENKNRT
-1451 LKEFATLPQ
+1451 EGWLQALGLQLPSAVTKLGSIS
-1460 KIADPIAIIQDKRT
+1460 KIA
-1474 GKKDASSSVVDV
+1474 
-1486 IVEMTAK
+1486 
-1493 SGKQV
+1493 
-1498 LCAVQVGSSGHIN
+1498 
-1511 GIRMDTNKVATVHG
+1511 
-1525 NADAIARIID
+1525 
-1535 AIQEN
+1535 
-1540 EQGNA
+1540 
-1545 AVYYI
+1545 
-1550 NNKKTTNVIQRAG
+1550 
-1563 NPIPGGLKSIDG
+1563 GL
-1575 FVHSI
+1575 
-1580 SEDASVVKSRIK
+1580 
-1592 KATETQQ
+1592 
-1599 FKRWFGDWQNDPAH
+1599 N
-1613 ASKVV
+1613 SKV
-1618 NADGTPLVM
+1618 NRMT
-1627 YHGTRAEN
+1627 E
-1635 GDFTVFDY
+1635 
-1643 SKAVKKGGIGLK
+1643 
-1655 ALGKGNY
+1655 
-1662 FTSTPLNGSER
+1662 
-1673 YGSRVISA
+1673 
-1681 YLDIKNPF
+1681 KN
-1689 DYDASSGGGVSLAE
+1689 S
-1703 QVANKTGIDTSGM
+1703 
-1716 NHDTLQNKMRE
+1716 
-1727 LGYDG
+1727 
-1732 VIEYKRDGSIG
+1732 
-1743 ITVTFDSNQI
+1743 
-1753 KSATDN
+1753 
-1759 IGTFD
+1759 
-1764 KNNPDIRYS
+1764 DIRYS
-1773 RELETIEELKQQ
+1773 RELETVEELRQQ

-1795 WHSQTAV
+1795 WHGQTAV

-1849 ARFSDMMQTAE
+1849 AKFADMMQTAE

-1890 GRYINVDDSL
+1890 GRYINVDESL
-1900 KEDIGDFGDFKKL
+1900 KEDIGDFHDFKKL

-1922 GSGTGVDSLWLE
+1922 GSGTAVDSLWLE
-1934 LQDQFGKGLFPEDVQ
+1934 LQDQFGEGLFPEDVQ

-1993 NLNRMEGTRADKAAE
+1993 NLNRMKGTRADKAAE

-2066 LISAVTEFCEIFND
+2066 LIGAVTEFCEIFND

-2092 LEERTKAFDEAVK
+2092 LEERTRAFDEAVR

-2133 RLKGIYAE
+2133 RLRSIYGE
-2141 MQNNQYDTVYEDS
+2141 MKDNQYDTVYEDN
-2154 VVEMLGQLSGILRG
+2154 VAEMLGQLSGILRG

-2204 DKLISRTA
+2204 DKLVSRTA

-2291 EHAKELRSLLNEQ
+2291 EYAKELKSLLNEQ

-2311 GLHDMAG
+2311 GLHDETG

-2419 KEAET
+2419 KEAEI

-2437 DRAGKKLLGL
+2437 DQAGKKLLGL

-2452 GQLTPLERQLV
+2452 GQLTPLEKQLV

-2473 GLLMA
+2473 GSLMA

-2575 SNGMTINKL
+2575 SNGMTVNKL

-2700 DIRMKGGVIEKI
+2700 DIRMKGGVIEKV
-2712 ANSSVGK
+2712 ANSKVGK
-2719 KLFNWCQEVDVFS
+2719 RLFNWCQEVDVFS

-2752 AGMDGFES
+2752 AGMAGFED

-2833 ADLKAAGTKLANA
+2833 ADLKAAGAKLANA

-2882 VTMEGTI
+2882 VTLEGTL

-2917 VSGDSYYGLSDSAIA
+2917 ISGDSYYGLSDSAIA

-2940 TQKVIANALDEDKEI
+2940 TQKVIANALDDDKEI

-2987 YVTGVRDGTLGQY
+2987 YITGVRDGTLGQY
-3000 PSDKTSSNQYRERV
+3000 PSDKTTSNQYRERV

-3051 GMRTYLKHL
+3051 GMRTYLKRQ

-3072 KIMAYTGTDDPKGTL
+3072 KIMAYTGTDDPKGTR

-3158 LSLTRQQ
+3158 LSLTRAQ

>member
-35 FFGLIEQKRNA
+35 FFGLVEQKRNA

-87 MEKLWNTALKT
+87 MEKLWNTAMKT

-139 NDWAEELSQL
+139 NGWAEELDLL

-169 EIQTQMAHHPAV
+169 ELQTQMAHHPAV

-205 KDWDAL
+205 KDWNAL

-236 RDLADAQSRYNEKY
+236 RDLVEAQSRYNEKY

-263 MPGGQTVVQ
+263 MPGGQTVA

-332 QGEDER
+332 QGEDEPS
-338 TYQEEL
+338 YQAKL

-362 ATGGAGEK
+362 ATGGTGK
-370 FSFFTKEDSSKA
+370 KLDFRTDEDSGKA
-382 IADINAARDRRNQ
+382 IADINEARDRRNQ
-395 VFENYQTRREEQQEQ
+395 VFENYQTRREEQQKQAAE
-410 ERAEAQERLKERQE
+410 EAQQRLKERQE

-441 VEAEKAKEP
+441 VDAEKAKEP

-458 YARKNLSGMTA
+458 YARKNLPGMTA

-477 TDGQVRYLFMSAWE
+477 TDGQVRYLFMSSWE

-535 TSNIFGKV
+535 TANTAGKV
-543 GLNAARLLAKPV
+543 GLNVATLLAKPV
-555 ADVFSA
+555 ADISSA
-561 AADVK
+561 GADVLN
-566 GTLTGKYNP
+566 TLTGKYNP

-589 TGVTARDIYTSVNDP
+589 RGVTARDIYTSVNDP

-615 AVMSAGDSFI
+615 AAMSAGDSTI
-625 GTVLLGKGYTA
+625 GAVLLGNGYTA

-651 ENGASDTQIGLGAVA
+651 ESGASDVQIGLGAVA

-676 YSIEYFTEH
+676 YSIEYFTAH

-692 GFKDWAKKTLIQ
+692 GFRDWAKKTLIQ

-715 EIANNVADALIQGA
+715 EIANNVADAIIQGA

-736 VAKLMQKGIGRRE
+736 VAELMQQHSMSYKE
-749 AVAQVIKNRAIDVFW
+749 AVAQVLKNRAIDALW
-764 AGYGGAMAGGV
+764 AGYGGAMAGGM

-782 LNWAEKSSRQRATG
+782 LNWAEKSSRQRASG

-807 LLREY
+807 LLSEY

-836 EEKLRAA
+836 EEKLRAT
-843 AERMAAQT
+843 AEKMAAQT

-858 NGFQRRKAEGVLGR
+858 NGFQRWKAEGVLGR

-904 AEDPKAAAEA
+904 VEDPKAAAEA
-914 VTKQAFGET
+914 VTKQAFDEE
-923 LTAQDEAALGR
+923 LTEQDEAALEQ
-934 KPENQT
+934 KPGNQT
-940 STAAESQSQQNEEA
+940 STAAENRNQPSEEA
-954 DAQTDTGKE
+954 DAQTGTGKE

-970 QPEGTNTQTDTEG
+970 QPEGTNAQTDTEG

-1003 VQSSRA
+1003 VQNSRA

-1032 ADMNPKNIQKQR
+1032 ANMNPKNIQQQR
-1044 AIVAEA
+1044 AIVEEA
-1050 AKSYADPEAVMDDYR
+1050 AKSYADPAAVMAAYR

-1094 KSREITRDMTEN
+1094 QSREITRDMTEN

-1127 GSVRTGEKWNDM
+1127 GSVRTGEKWNDL

-1144 KAPGV
+1144 KAASV
-1149 AEGTAAGEAGQE
+1149 AEGTAAGEAGQKIG
-1161 AGKGTGSF
+1161 AGAGSF

-1249 IVRSDDPTMSAE
+1249 VVRSDDPTMSAE

-1335 QMERVAGEVGRFLR
+1335 QMESVAGEVGRFLR
-1349 DVQKAAQGTALEGGQ
+1349 DVQKVAQGTALEGGQ
-1364 KKNAREGVKRSIAFH
+1364 KKNAPGGVKRSIAFN
-1379 YDYMKSFGEQLEDF
+1379 YDYTKNFGEQLEDF
-1393 KNGIFPERDSL
+1393 KNGVFPERDSL

-1424 INQQHVG
+1424 IDKRHVA

-1498 LCAVQVGSSGHIN
+1498 LCAVQVGSSGNIN
-1511 GIRMDTNKVATVHG
+1511 GIQMDTNKVSTVHG
-1525 NADAIARIID
+1525 NTDAIARIID

-1563 NPIPGGLKSIDG
+1563 NPIPGKLKSIDG

-1592 KATETQQ
+1592 NTTETRQ

-1618 NADGTPLVM
+1618 NEDGTPKVV
-1627 YHGTRAEN
+1627 YHGTNAE
-1635 GDFTVFDY
+1635 FTVFDN
-1643 SKAVKKGGIGLK
+1643 SMIGSSTQVGV
-1655 ALGKGNY
+1655 LGDGFY
-1662 FTSTPLNGSER
+1662 FAETKELAKM
-1673 YGSRVISA
+1673 YGEQVMGT
-1681 YLDIKNPF
+1681 YLSIKNPYYAKPEEAF
-1689 DYDASSGGGVSLAE
+1689 NIDAYQLE
-1703 QVANKTGIDTSGM
+1703 Q
-1716 NHDTLQNKMRE
+1716 Q
-1727 LGYDG
+1727 GYDG
-1732 VIEYKRDGSIG
+1732 AIMQMARGTIYSV
-1743 ITVTFDSNQI
+1743 FDNRQV

-1826 SQTEVSDY
+1826 SQTEVEDY

-1849 ARFSDMMQTAE
+1849 ARFADMMQTAE

-1875 EEQMETMKE
+1875 EEQMETMQE

-1900 KEDIGDFGDFKKL
+1900 KEDIGDFKDFKKL

-1977 ELTVQQMTND
+1977 ELTVQQMAND

-2066 LISAVTEFCEIFND
+2066 LIGAVTEFCEIFND

-2105 SEGGGSAEEYRVILT
+2105 SEGGGNAEEYRVILT

-2141 MQNNQYDTVYEDS
+2141 MKDNQYDTVYEDS
-2154 VVEMLGQLSGILRG
+2154 VAEMLGQLSGILRG

-2291 EHAKELRSLLNEQ
+2291 EYAKELKNLLNEQ

-2311 GLHDMAG
+2311 GLHDEAG
-2318 NEVKTSRG
+2318 SEVKTSRG

-2332 MLLCQKDSFESLQLG
+2332 MLLYQKDSFESLQLG

-2373 MFSESGGASY
+2373 MFSESGGSSY

-2424 QVKDIQREMKGIA
+2424 QVKDIQSEMKSIA
-2437 DRAGKKLLGL
+2437 DQAGKKLLGL

-2452 GQLTPLERQLV
+2452 KQLTPLEKQLV

-2473 GLLMA
+2473 GSLMA

-2530 VKNAQ
+2530 VKNGQ

-2821 QDLKNGRNGVTA
+2821 QDLKNGRNNVTA
-2833 ADLKAAGTKLANA
+2833 ADLKAAGAKLANA

-2859 ALRTIVNFIMG
+2859 VLRTIVNFIMG

-3000 PSDKTSSNQYRERV
+3000 PSDKTTSNQYRERV

-3051 GMRTYLKHL
+3051 GMRTYLKRQ

-3072 KIMAYTGTDDPKGTL
+3072 KIMAYTGTDDPKGTR

-3158 LSLTRQQ
+3158 LSLTRAQ

-3177 TKDTPW
+3177 TKDTPWG

>member
-87 MEKLWNTALKT
+87 MEKLWNTAMKT

-139 NDWAEELSQL
+139 NGWAEELDLL

-169 EIQTQMAHHPAV
+169 ELQTQMAHHPAV

-205 KDWDAL
+205 KDWN
-211 AAALAGMEKEQQY
+211 ALAGMEKEQQY
-224 WEEARKRYQPGS
+224 WEDARKRYQPGS

-263 MPGGQTVVQ
+263 MPGGQTVA

-441 VEAEKAKEP
+441 VEAEKAKE
-450 NRKDDPVG
+450 RSEREDPVG
-458 YARKNLSGMTA
+458 YARKHAASQIEPNL
-469 FDDSETRP
+469 
-477 TDGQVRYLFMSAWE
+477 TDLQKRSLFMSAWE
-491 VDRYYYLLGKQ
+491 VDRYYYLMGKQ
-502 GKDAAMQYLDDLEIT
+502 GKDAAMEYMDDLAVT
-517 LDKRV
+517 LDKRRA
-522 QDYKNEY
+522 EY
-529 TEILYG
+529 MKENVEVLYG
-535 TSNIFGKV
+535 TANTAGKV
-543 GLNAARLLAKPV
+543 GLNMATLLAKPV
-555 ADVFSA
+555 ADISSA
-561 AADVK
+561 GADVLN
-566 GTLTGKYNP
+566 TLTGKYNP
-575 YSPGHAGTNFVDTT
+575 YSPGHEGTIFVDTT
-589 TGVTARDIYTSVNDP
+589 RGVTASDIYTSVNDP

-615 AVMSAGDSFI
+615 SVMSAGDSFI

-676 YSIEYFTEH
+676 YSVEYFTEH

-704 ALNEGSEEVAS
+704 AMNEGSEEVAS

-736 VAKLMQKGIGRRE
+736 VAALMQQGMSRRE

-807 LLREY
+807 LLSEY

-843 AERMAAQT
+843 AEKMAAQT

-858 NGFQRRKAEGVLGR
+858 NRFQRRKAEGVLGR

-893 RAAAEKELEGQ
+893 RATAEKELEGQ
-904 AEDPKAAAEA
+904 VEDPKAAAEA

-923 LTAQDEAALGR
+923 LTAQDETALGR
-934 KPENQT
+934 KLENQT

-954 DAQTDTGKE
+954 DAQTGTGKE
-963 TAAQAAQ
+963 TATQATQ

-1003 VQSSRA
+1003 VQSSRE
-1009 FQALTEEKTTGLL
+1009 FRALTEEKTTGLL

-1032 ADMNPKNIQKQR
+1032 ANMNPKNIQKQR

-1050 AKSYADPEAVMDDYR
+1050 AKNYADPEAVMSAYR

-1127 GSVRTGEKWNDM
+1127 GSVRTGEKWNDL

-1144 KAPGV
+1144 KAPSV

-1209 AKEQGLNI
+1209 AKEHGLNI

-1231 DGVKRLVK
+1231 DGVKKLVK

-1249 IVRSDDPTMSAE
+1249 IVKSDDPTMSAE

-1349 DVQKAAQGTALEGGQ
+1349 DVQKAAQGTALEGGE
-1364 KKNAREGVKRSIAFH
+1364 KKNAPGGVKYSLRTEFANELQEWFDTTTHDERKVSGIRFLVGETTEVLKSIGVRDCPI
-1379 YDYMKSFGEQLEDF
+1379 YFGGSKIEKILEKNSSMDIDIIKQAVNLLEDPILIMQSRTVDGSIVLF
-1393 KNGIFPERDSL
+1393 GDVYTSGGKPVMLSL
-1404 LLGGTPRVLQ
+1404 LLN
-1414 KIGLPQIPMV
+1414 PQ
-1424 INQQHVG
+1424 NKSG
-1431 AALNGS
+1431 D
-1437 YKGTQQEIL
+1437 IL
-1446 DHCFT
+1446 DYTVITSAYGRRTNNLQNLIDSSQIYFVNENKNRT
-1451 LKEFATLPQ
+1451 EGWLQALGLQLPSAVTKLGSIS
-1460 KIADPIAIIQDKRT
+1460 KIA
-1474 GKKDASSSVVDV
+1474 
-1486 IVEMTAK
+1486 
-1493 SGKQV
+1493 
-1498 LCAVQVGSSGHIN
+1498 
-1511 GIRMDTNKVATVHG
+1511 
-1525 NADAIARIID
+1525 
-1535 AIQEN
+1535 
-1540 EQGNA
+1540 
-1545 AVYYI
+1545 
-1550 NNKKTTNVIQRAG
+1550 
-1563 NPIPGGLKSIDG
+1563 GL
-1575 FVHSI
+1575 
-1580 SEDASVVKSRIK
+1580 
-1592 KATETQQ
+1592 
-1599 FKRWFGDWQNDPAH
+1599 N
-1613 ASKVV
+1613 SKV
-1618 NADGTPLVM
+1618 NRMT
-1627 YHGTRAEN
+1627 E
-1635 GDFTVFDY
+1635 
-1643 SKAVKKGGIGLK
+1643 
-1655 ALGKGNY
+1655 
-1662 FTSTPLNGSER
+1662 
-1673 YGSRVISA
+1673 
-1681 YLDIKNPF
+1681 KN
-1689 DYDASSGGGVSLAE
+1689 S
-1703 QVANKTGIDTSGM
+1703 
-1716 NHDTLQNKMRE
+1716 
-1727 LGYDG
+1727 
-1732 VIEYKRDGSIG
+1732 
-1743 ITVTFDSNQI
+1743 
-1753 KSATDN
+1753 
-1759 IGTFD
+1759 
-1764 KNNPDIRYS
+1764 DIRYS
-1773 RELETIEELKQQ
+1773 RELETVEELRQQ

-1802 TVGERGADKEE
+1802 TVGARGADKEE
-1813 VKKLARQLRRDYG
+1813 VKRLARQLRRDYG

-1849 ARFSDMMQTAE
+1849 AKFADMMQTAE

-1890 GRYINVDDSL
+1890 GRYINVDESL
-1900 KEDIGDFGDFKKL
+1900 KEDIGDFRDFKKL

-1934 LQDQFGKGLFPEDVQ
+1934 LQDQFGEGLFPEDVQ

-1993 NLNRMEGTRADKAAE
+1993 NLNRMKGTRADKAAE

-2066 LISAVTEFCEIFND
+2066 LIGAVTEFCEIFND

-2092 LEERTKAFDEAVK
+2092 LEERTKAFDEAVR
-2105 SEGGGSAEEYRVILT
+2105 SEGGGNAEEYRVILT

-2133 RLKGIYAE
+2133 RLRSIYGE
-2141 MQNNQYDTVYEDS
+2141 MQKNQYDTVYEDN
-2154 VVEMLGQLSGILRG
+2154 VAEMLGQLSGILRG

-2204 DKLISRTA
+2204 DKLVSRTA

-2291 EHAKELRSLLNEQ
+2291 EYAKELRSLLNEQ

-2311 GLHDMAG
+2311 GLHDEAG
-2318 NEVKTSRG
+2318 SEVKTSRG

-2373 MFSESGGASY
+2373 MFSESGGSSY

-2419 KEAET
+2419 KEAEI
-2424 QVKDIQREMKGIA
+2424 QVKDIQREMKSIA
-2437 DRAGKKLLGL
+2437 DQAGKKLLGL

-2473 GLLMA
+2473 GSLMA

-2659 AAGFAKGLPKAGSTR
+2659 AAGFAKGLPKAGSTK

-2689 YRGEGGSTELS
+2689 YRGEGGSAELS

-2712 ANSSVGK
+2712 ANSSLGK

-2752 AGMDGFES
+2752 EGMAGFED

-2833 ADLKAAGTKLANA
+2833 ADLKAAGAKLANA

-2859 ALRTIVNFIMG
+2859 ALRTIVNFIFG

-2882 VTMEGTI
+2882 VTLEGTL

-2917 VSGDSYYGLSDSAIA
+2917 ISGDSYYGLSDSAIA

-2940 TQKVIANALDEDKEI
+2940 TQKVIANALDDDKEI

-2987 YVTGVRDGTLGQY
+2987 YITGVRDGTLGQY

-3026 DDALAILFAKSGGDT
+3026 NDALAILFAKSGGDT

-3051 GMRTYLKHL
+3051 GMRTYLKRQ

-3072 KIMAYTGTDDPKGTL
+3072 KIMAYTGTDDPKGTR

-3177 TKDTPW
+3177 AKDTPW

>member
-87 MEKLWNTALKT
+87 MEKLWNTAMKT

-169 EIQTQMAHHPAV
+169 ELQTQMAHHPAV

-205 KDWDAL
+205 KDWNAL

-263 MPGGQTVVQ
+263 MPGGQTVA

-362 ATGGAGEK
+362 ATGGAGKK

-441 VEAEKAKEP
+441 VEAEKAKE
-450 NRKDDPVG
+450 RSEREDPVG
-458 YARKNLSGMTA
+458 YARKHAASQIEPNL
-469 FDDSETRP
+469 
-477 TDGQVRYLFMSAWE
+477 TDLQKRSLFMSAWE
-491 VDRYYYLLGKQ
+491 VDRYYYLMGKQ
-502 GKDAAMQYLDDLEIT
+502 GKEAAMEYMDDLAVT
-517 LDKRV
+517 LDKRRA
-522 QDYKNEY
+522 EY
-529 TEILYG
+529 MKENVEVLYG
-535 TSNIFGKV
+535 TANTAGKV
-543 GLNAARLLAKPV
+543 GLNAATLLAKPV
-555 ADVFSA
+555 ADISSA
-561 AADVK
+561 GADVLN
-566 GTLTGKYNP
+566 TLTGKYNP
-575 YSPGHAGTNFVDTT
+575 YSPGHEGTIFVDTT
-589 TGVTARDIYTSVNDP
+589 RGVTASDIYTSVNDP

-615 AVMSAGDSFI
+615 SVMSAGDSFI
-625 GTVLLGKGYTA
+625 GTVLLGNGYTA

-676 YSIEYFTEH
+676 YSVEYFTEH

-704 ALNEGSEEVAS
+704 AMNEGSEEVAS

-736 VAKLMQKGIGRRE
+736 VAALMQQGMSRRE

-836 EEKLRAA
+836 EEKLRAT
-843 AERMAAQT
+843 AEKMAAQT

-858 NGFQRRKAEGVLGR
+858 NRFQRRKAEGVLGR

-893 RAAAEKELEGQ
+893 RATAEKELEGQ
-904 AEDPKAAAEA
+904 VEDPKAAAEA

-923 LTAQDEAALGR
+923 LTAQDETALGR

-940 STAAESQSQQNEEA
+940 STAAESQSQPSEEA
-954 DAQTDTGKE
+954 DAQTGTGKE
-963 TAAQAAQ
+963 TAAQATQ

-990 TAQRVNAREIIEK
+990 TAQKVNAREIIEK
-1003 VQSSRA
+1003 VQSSRE
-1009 FQALTEEKTTGLL
+1009 FRALTEEKTTGLL

-1032 ADMNPKNIQKQR
+1032 ANMNPKNIQKQR
-1044 AIVAEA
+1044 AIVEEA
-1050 AKSYADPEAVMDDYR
+1050 AKNYADPEAVMSAYR

-1127 GSVRTGEKWNDM
+1127 GSVRTGEKWNDL

-1144 KAPGV
+1144 KTPSV
-1149 AEGTAAGEAGQE
+1149 AESTAAGEAGQE

-1181 ITGGTDEKN
+1181 ITGGTDEQN

-1209 AKEQGLNI
+1209 AKEHGLNI

-1226 TGETA
+1226 TGETV
-1231 DGVKRLVK
+1231 DGVKKLVK

-1249 IVRSDDPTMSAE
+1249 IVKSDDPTMSAE

-1335 QMERVAGEVGRFLR
+1335 QTERVAGEVGRFLR
-1349 DVQKAAQGTALEGGQ
+1349 DVKKAAQGGTIEGGQ
-1364 KKNAREGVKRSIAFH
+1364 KKNAPGGVKRSIELENEVTGKQN
-1379 YDYMKSFGEQLEDF
+1379 YDYTKSFGQQLEDF
-1393 KNGIFPERDSL
+1393 KNGSFPEMDSL
-1404 LLGGTPRVLQ
+1404 LLGGTPKVLQ
-1414 KIGLPQIPMV
+1414 KIGFPQIPMV
-1424 INQQHVG
+1424 IDKRHVA
-1431 AALNGS
+1431 AALNGV

-1446 DHCFT
+1446 DHSFT
-1451 LKEFATLPQ
+1451 LEEFAMLPQ
-1460 KIADPIAIIQDKRT
+1460 KIADPVAVIQDKRT

-1498 LCAVQVGSSGHIN
+1498 LCAVQVGSSGRIS

-1525 NADAIARIID
+1525 NTDAIARIID
-1535 AIQEN
+1535 AIREN
-1540 EQGNA
+1540 EKGNI
-1545 AVYYI
+1545 AVYYMD
-1550 NNKKTTNVIQRAG
+1550 NKKTTNVIQRAG
-1563 NPIPGGLKSIDG
+1563 NPIPSGLNSIDG

-1618 NADGTPLVM
+1618 NEDGTPKVV
-1627 YHGTRAEN
+1627 YHGTNAE
-1635 GDFTVFDY
+1635 FTVFDN
-1643 SKAVKKGGIGLK
+1643 SMIGSSTQVGV
-1655 ALGKGNY
+1655 LGDGFY
-1662 FTSTPLNGSER
+1662 FAETKELAKM
-1673 YGSRVISA
+1673 YGEQVMGT
-1681 YLDIKNPF
+1681 YLSIKNPYYAKPEEAF
-1689 DYDASSGGGVSLAE
+1689 NIDAYQLE
-1703 QVANKTGIDTSGM
+1703 Q
-1716 NHDTLQNKMRE
+1716 Q
-1727 LGYDG
+1727 GYDG
-1732 VIEYKRDGSIG
+1732 AIMQTARGTIYSV
-1743 ITVTFDSNQI
+1743 FDNRQV

-1759 IGTFD
+1759 IGTYD

-1773 RELETIEELKQQ
+1773 RELETVEELRQQ

-1875 EEQMETMKE
+1875 EEQMETMRE

-1900 KEDIGDFGDFKKL
+1900 KEDIGDFKDFKKL

-2039 SIRGMAEKFKRMAL
+2039 SIRGMAEKFRRMAL

-2066 LISAVTEFCEIFND
+2066 LIGAVTEFCEIFND

-2092 LEERTKAFDEAVK
+2092 LEERTKAFDEAVR

-2133 RLKGIYAE
+2133 RLKGIYGE
-2141 MQNNQYDTVYEDS
+2141 MKDNQYDTVYEDS
-2154 VVEMLGQLSGILRG
+2154 VAEMLGELSGILRG

-2204 DKLISRTA
+2204 DKLVSRTA

-2291 EHAKELRSLLNEQ
+2291 EYAKELRSLLNEQ

-2311 GLHDMAG
+2311 GLHDETG
-2318 NEVKTSRG
+2318 SEVKTSRG

-2373 MFSESGGASY
+2373 MFSESVGSSY

-2473 GLLMA
+2473 GSLMA

-2659 AAGFAKGLPKAGSTR
+2659 AAGFAKGLPKAGSTK

-2689 YRGEGGSTELS
+2689 YRGEGGSAELS

-2712 ANSSVGK
+2712 ANSSLGK

-2752 AGMDGFES
+2752 EGMAGFED

-2821 QDLKNGRNGVTA
+2821 QDLKNGRNNVTA
-2833 ADLKAAGTKLANA
+2833 ADLKAAGAKLANA

-2882 VTMEGTI
+2882 VTLEGTI

-2917 VSGDSYYGLSDSAIA
+2917 ISGDSYYGLSDSAIA

-2955 TGAQLWKMANSWCQ
+2955 TGDQLWKMANSWCQ

-3026 DDALAILFAKSGGDT
+3026 NDALAILFAKSGGDT

-3051 GMRTYLKHL
+3051 GMRTYLKRQ

-3072 KIMAYTGTDDPKGTL
+3072 KIMAYTGTDDPKGTR

-3158 LSLTRQQ
+3158 LSLTRAQ

>member
-21 TGNNGQER
+21 AGNDGQER

-87 MEKLWNTALKT
+87 MEKLWSTAMKT

-205 KDWDAL
+205 KDWNAL

-224 WEEARKRYQPGS
+224 WEDARKRYQPGS
-236 RDLADAQSRYNEKY
+236 RDFVEAQNRYNEKY

-362 ATGGAGEK
+362 ATGGAGKK

-382 IADINAARDRRNQ
+382 IADINEARDRRNQ

-424 AAESYRV
+424 AAERYRV

-441 VEAEKAKEP
+441 VEAEKAKE
-450 NRKDDPVG
+450 RSEREDPVG
-458 YARKNLSGMTA
+458 YARKHAASQIEPNL
-469 FDDSETRP
+469 
-477 TDGQVRYLFMSAWE
+477 TDLQKRSLFMSAWE
-491 VDRYYYLLGKQ
+491 VDRYYYLMGKQ
-502 GKDAAMQYLDDLEIT
+502 GKDAAMEYMDDLAVT
-517 LDKRV
+517 LDKRRT
-522 QDYKNEY
+522 EY
-529 TEILYG
+529 MKENVEVLYG
-535 TSNIFGKV
+535 TANTAGKA
-543 GLNAARLLAKPV
+543 GLNVARLLAKPV
-555 ADVFSA
+555 ADISSA
-561 AADVK
+561 GADVLN
-566 GTLTGKYNP
+566 TLTGKYNP
-575 YSPGHAGTNFVDTT
+575 YSPGHEGTIFVDTV

-604 VWSPI
+604 MWSPI

-615 AVMSAGDSFI
+615 AVMSAGDSAI
-625 GTVLLGKGYTA
+625 GTVLLGNGYTA

-676 YSIEYFTEH
+676 YSVEYFTEH

-704 ALNEGSEEVAS
+704 AMNEGSEEVAS

-736 VAKLMQKGIGRRE
+736 VAKLMQQGMSRRE

-764 AGYGGAMAGGV
+764 AGYGGTMAGGL
-775 MGGIGGG
+775 MGGFGGG

-807 LLREY
+807 LLSEY

-843 AERMAAQT
+843 AEKMAAQT

-858 NGFQRRKAEGVLGR
+858 NRFQRRKAEGVLGR

-954 DAQTDTGKE
+954 DAQTGTGKE

-970 QPEGTNTQTDTEG
+970 QPEGTNAQTDTEG
-983 KAQVQQP
+983 KARAQQQAAQV
-990 TAQRVNAREIIEK
+990 VNAQEIIEK
-1003 VQSSRA
+1003 VQSSRE
-1009 FQALTEEKTTGLL
+1009 FRALTEGKTTGLL

-1032 ADMNPKNIQKQR
+1032 ANMNPKNIQKQR

-1050 AKSYADPEAVMDDYR
+1050 AKSYADPEAVMSAYR
-1065 DGQDAERFLRNYDIA
+1065 DGQDAERFLRNYEIA
-1080 YRNGETGMIGRYST
+1080 YRNGETGMIGRYSS

-1127 GSVRTGEKWNDM
+1127 GSVRTGEKWNDL

-1144 KAPGV
+1144 KVASV
-1149 AEGTAAGEAGQE
+1149 AEGTAAGEAGQK

-1226 TGETA
+1226 TGETV

-1249 IVRSDDPTMSAE
+1249 VVRSDDPTMSAE

-1335 QMERVAGEVGRFLR
+1335 QTESVAGEVGRFLR
-1349 DVQKAAQGTALEGGQ
+1349 DVEKAAQGTALEGGQ
-1364 KKNAREGVKRSIAFH
+1364 KKNAREGVRYSLEGYSEQQKENWKTSKRIVIYDGRQQLSQFIADSVADKTMDKKM
-1379 YDYMKSFGEQLEDF
+1379 YFGAISTELAARIEEDTGVNVE
-1393 KNGIFPERDSL
+1393 KYNLSL
-1404 LLGGTPRVLQ
+1404 
-1414 KIGLPQIPMV
+1414 
-1424 INQQHVG
+1424 
-1431 AALNGS
+1431 GS
-1437 YKGTQQEIL
+1437 YEVRKIL
-1446 DHCFT
+1446 
-1451 LKEFATLPQ
+1451 
-1460 KIADPIAIIQDKRT
+1460 
-1474 GKKDASSSVVDV
+1474 KD
-1486 IVEMTAK
+1486 
-1493 SGKQV
+1493 
-1498 LCAVQVGSSGHIN
+1498 
-1511 GIRMDTNKVATVHG
+1511 HG
-1525 NADAIARIID
+1525 NATKEAAR
-1535 AIQEN
+1535 
-1540 EQGNA
+1540 G
-1545 AVYYI
+1545 
-1550 NNKKTTNVIQRAG
+1550 QRAIIADDFEHVMDVVLNPAKIVRSGQDYMGKPVIVFSGEHNGKMNVVAVVSDKRLDLFVQTVYANIKKG
-1563 NPIPGGLKSIDG
+1563 NLSTPVGEQAPTNTPIAGSGTVPT
-1575 FVHSI
+1575 
-1580 SEDASVVKSRIK
+1580 SRI
-1592 KATETQQ
+1592 AHSP
-1599 FKRWFGDWQNDPAH
+1599 GD
-1613 ASKVV
+1613 V
-1618 NADGTPLVM
+1618 
-1627 YHGTRAEN
+1627 
-1635 GDFTVFDY
+1635 
-1643 SKAVKKGGIGLK
+1643 
-1655 ALGKGNY
+1655 KGNTQ
-1662 FTSTPLNGSER
+1662 F
-1673 YGSRVISA
+1673 
-1681 YLDIKNPF
+1681 
-1689 DYDASSGGGVSLAE
+1689 
-1703 QVANKTGIDTSGM
+1703 
-1716 NHDTLQNKMRE
+1716 
-1727 LGYDG
+1727 
-1732 VIEYKRDGSIG
+1732 
-1743 ITVTFDSNQI
+1743 
-1753 KSATDN
+1753 
-1759 IGTFD
+1759 
-1764 KNNPDIRYS
+1764 S

-1849 ARFSDMMQTAE
+1849 AKFADMMQTAE

-1900 KEDIGDFGDFKKL
+1900 KEDIGDFKDFKKL

-1954 IRHIADTVGTMEAQW
+1954 IRYIADTVGTMEAQW

-2066 LISAVTEFCEIFND
+2066 LIGAVTEFCEIFND

-2105 SEGGGSAEEYRVILT
+2105 SEGGGNAEEYRLILT

-2154 VVEMLGQLSGILRG
+2154 VAEMLGQLSGTLRG

-2179 GKVKDTMTALMYS
+2179 GKVKETMTALMYS

-2260 EIQKAFVRGEER
+2260 EIQKAFVRGETR

-2291 EHAKELRSLLNEQ
+2291 EHAKELRSLLNEHR
-2304 KKKRVFW
+2304 KKRVFW
-2311 GLHDMAG
+2311 GLHDEAG

-2347 GFSLPD
+2347 GFSLPN

-2424 QVKDIQREMKGIA
+2424 RVKDIQREMKGIA
-2437 DRAGKKLLGL
+2437 DQAGKKLLGL

-2473 GLLMA
+2473 GKLMA

-2489 MLIDGY
+2489 VLIDGY

-2659 AAGFAKGLPKAGSTR
+2659 AAGFAKGLPKAGSTK

-2700 DIRMKGGVIEKI
+2700 DIRMKGGVIEKV

-2833 ADLKAAGTKLANA
+2833 ADLKAARTKLANA

-2859 ALRTIVNFIMG
+2859 VLRTIVNFIMG

-2882 VTMEGTI
+2882 VTMEGTL

-2917 VSGDSYYGLSDSAIA
+2917 ISGDSYYGLTDSAIS
-2932 SISGLLEN
+2932 SISELLEN

-2955 TGAQLWKMANSWCQ
+2955 TGAQRWKMANSWCQ

-2976 NAKKIYDMLEM
+2976 NAKKIYDMMEM

-3026 DDALAILFAKSGGDT
+3026 NDALAILFAKSGGDT

-3051 GMRTYLKHL
+3051 GMRTYLKRQ

-3072 KIMAYTGTDDPKGTL
+3072 KIMAYTGTDDPKGTR

>member
-29 NVTESD
+29 NLTESD

-58 KRPTLAY
+58 KRPTLVY

-72 FFSLV
+72 FFGLV
-77 DKKRDRMSSG
+77 DKKRDSMSSG
-87 MEKLWNTALKT
+87 MEKLWNTAMKT

-205 KDWDAL
+205 KDWNAL

-224 WEEARKRYQPGS
+224 WEDARKRYQPGS
-236 RDLADAQSRYNEKY
+236 RDLADAQNRYNEKY

-362 ATGGAGEK
+362 ATGGAGKK

-382 IADINAARDRRNQ
+382 IADINEARDRRNQ

-441 VEAEKAKEP
+441 VEAEKAKE
-450 NRKDDPVG
+450 RSEREDPVG
-458 YARKNLSGMTA
+458 YARKHAASQIEPNL
-469 FDDSETRP
+469 
-477 TDGQVRYLFMSAWE
+477 TDLQKRSLFMSAWE
-491 VDRYYYLLGKQ
+491 VDRYYYLMGKH
-502 GKDAAMQYLDDLEIT
+502 GKDAAMEYMDDLAVT
-517 LDKRV
+517 LDKRRA
-522 QDYKNEY
+522 EY
-529 TEILYG
+529 MKENVEVLYG
-535 TSNIFGKV
+535 TANTAGKV
-543 GLNAARLLAKPV
+543 GLNVARLLAKPV
-555 ADVFSA
+555 ADISSA
-561 AADVK
+561 GADVLN
-566 GTLTGKYNP
+566 TLTGKYNP
-575 YSPGHAGTNFVDTT
+575 YSPGHEGTIFVDTV
-589 TGVTARDIYTSVNDP
+589 TGVTAKDIYTSVNDP
-604 VWSPI
+604 MWSPI

-615 AVMSAGDSFI
+615 AAMSAGDSFI
-625 GTVLLGKGYTA
+625 GTVLLGNGYTA

-764 AGYGGAMAGGV
+764 AGYGGTMAGGL
-775 MGGIGGG
+775 MGGFGGG

-807 LLREY
+807 LLSEY

-843 AERMAAQT
+843 AEKMAAQT
-851 VEQYRQM
+851 VEQYQQM
-858 NGFQRRKAEGVLGR
+858 NRFQRRKAEGVLGR

-954 DAQTDTGKE
+954 DAQTGTGKE
-963 TAAQAAQ
+963 TAAQATQ
-970 QPEGTNTQTDTEG
+970 QPEGTNAQTDTEG

-990 TAQRVNAREIIEK
+990 TVQRVNAREIIEK
-1003 VQSSRA
+1003 VQSSRE
-1009 FQALTEEKTTGLL
+1009 FRALTEEKTTGLL

-1044 AIVAEA
+1044 AIVEEA
-1050 AKSYADPEAVMDDYR
+1050 AKNYADPEAVMDDYR

-1080 YRNGETGMIGRYST
+1080 YRNGQTGMIGRYST
-1094 KSREITRDMTEN
+1094 KSREITRDMTGN

-1127 GSVRTGEKWNDM
+1127 GSVRTGEKWNDL

-1144 KAPGV
+1144 KVASV

-1249 IVRSDDPTMSAE
+1249 IVKSDDPTMSAE

-1335 QMERVAGEVGRFLR
+1335 QMESVAGEVGRFLR
-1349 DVQKAAQGTALEGGQ
+1349 DVQKAARGTALEGGQ
-1364 KKNAREGVKRSIAFH
+1364 KKNAREGVKF
-1379 YDYMKSFGEQLEDF
+1379 D
-1393 KNGIFPERDSL
+1393 N
-1404 LLGGTPRVLQ
+1404 T
-1414 KIGLPQIPMV
+1414 
-1424 INQQHVG
+1424 
-1431 AALNGS
+1431 
-1437 YKGTQQEIL
+1437 
-1446 DHCFT
+1446 
-1451 LKEFATLPQ
+1451 
-1460 KIADPIAIIQDKRT
+1460 T
-1474 GKKDASSSVVDV
+1474 GQTHESVVDEVGRFLQQVKKTAQEGGSVKRSMEFANAKGLVAQLQDNIDRVSEMKPVANIDGTELSKSLKPVDAALEYVNSFGASVTREGFGEVRFSKTKIKNGLVGHGMGNAKLETFAAVPAVIQNGVQIGYAENWKGRQKDSYVFAAPVVYKGNMAYIGV
-1486 IVEMTAK
+1486 IVEK
-1493 SGKQV
+1493 DLQSGMYYVHEVVDNNGNVYSFESKKEEPTSDRLPSLPGGLDTV
-1498 LCAVQVGSSGHIN
+1498 AGSSGN
-1511 GIRMDTNKVATVHG
+1511 NVAQ
-1525 NADAIARIID
+1525 
-1535 AIQEN
+1535 QE
-1540 EQGNA
+1540 Q
-1545 AVYYI
+1545 
-1550 NNKKTTNVIQRAG
+1550 NVK
-1563 NPIPGGLKSIDG
+1563 PKS
-1575 FVHSI
+1575 
-1580 SEDASVVKSRIK
+1580 
-1592 KATETQQ
+1592 
-1599 FKRWFGDWQNDPAH
+1599 
-1613 ASKVV
+1613 
-1618 NADGTPLVM
+1618 
-1627 YHGTRAEN
+1627 
-1635 GDFTVFDY
+1635 
-1643 SKAVKKGGIGLK
+1643 
-1655 ALGKGNY
+1655 
-1662 FTSTPLNGSER
+1662 
-1673 YGSRVISA
+1673 
-1681 YLDIKNPF
+1681 
-1689 DYDASSGGGVSLAE
+1689 
-1703 QVANKTGIDTSGM
+1703 
-1716 NHDTLQNKMRE
+1716 
-1727 LGYDG
+1727 
-1732 VIEYKRDGSIG
+1732 
-1743 ITVTFDSNQI
+1743 
-1753 KSATDN
+1753 
-1759 IGTFD
+1759 
-1764 KNNPDIRYS
+1764 S
-1773 RELETIEELKQQ
+1773 RELETVEELRQQ

-1849 ARFSDMMQTAE
+1849 ARFADMMQTAE

-1977 ELTVQQMTND
+1977 ELTVQQMAND

-2120 TRQRIDKMEAALS
+2120 TLQRIDKMEAALS
-2133 RLKGIYAE
+2133 RLKGIYGE
-2141 MQNNQYDTVYEDS
+2141 MKDNQYDTVYEDS
-2154 VVEMLGQLSGILRG
+2154 VAEMLGKLSGILRG

-2291 EHAKELRSLLNEQ
+2291 QYAKELRSLLNEQ

-2473 GLLMA
+2473 GRLMA

-2659 AAGFAKGLPKAGSTR
+2659 AAGFAKGLPKAGSTK

-2882 VTMEGTI
+2882 VTLEGTI

-2917 VSGDSYYGLSDSAIA
+2917 ISGDSYYGLSDSAIA

-2955 TGAQLWKMANSWCQ
+2955 TGAQRWKMANSWCQ

-3000 PSDKTSSNQYRERV
+3000 PSDKTTSNQYRERV

-3158 LSLTRQQ
+3158 LSLTRAQ

>member
-21 TGNNGQER
+21 TGGNGQER

-58 KRPTLAY
+58 KRQTLAY

-72 FFSLV
+72 FFGLV
-77 DKKRDRMSSG
+77 DKKRDSMSSG
-87 MEKLWNTALKT
+87 MEKLWSTALKT

-119 DRVAGYKAQQKT
+119 DRVAGYKAQQKI

-163 NQKRQQ
+163 NQKRRQ
-169 EIQTQMAHHPAV
+169 ELQTQMAHHPAV

-205 KDWDAL
+205 KDWKAL

-263 MPGGQTVVQ
+263 MPGGQTVQ

-332 QGEDER
+332 HRTAQQGEDER

-370 FSFFTKEDSSKA
+370 FRFFTKEDSSKA
-382 IADINAARDRRNQ
+382 IADINEARDRRNQ

-441 VEAEKAKEP
+441 VEAEKAKE
-450 NRKDDPVG
+450 RSEREDPVG
-458 YARKNLSGMTA
+458 YARKNAASQIEPNL
-469 FDDSETRP
+469 
-477 TDGQVRYLFMSAWE
+477 TDLQKRSLFMSAWE
-491 VDRYYYLLGKQ
+491 VDRYYYLMGKQ
-502 GKDAAMQYLDDLEIT
+502 GKDAAMEYMDDLAVT
-517 LDKRV
+517 LDKRRA
-522 QDYKNEY
+522 EY
-529 TEILYG
+529 MKENVEVLYG
-535 TSNIFGKV
+535 TANTAGKV
-543 GLNAARLLAKPV
+543 GLNVATLLAKPV
-555 ADVFSA
+555 ADISSA
-561 AADVK
+561 GADALN
-566 GTLTGKYNP
+566 TLTGKYNP
-575 YSPGHAGTNFVDTT
+575 YSPGHEGTIFVDTT
-589 TGVTARDIYTSVNDP
+589 RGVTASDIYTSVNDP

-615 AVMSAGDSFI
+615 SVMSAGDSFI
-625 GTVLLGKGYTA
+625 GTVLLGNGYTA

-676 YSIEYFTEH
+676 YSVEYFTEH

-704 ALNEGSEEVAS
+704 AMNEGSEEVAS

-736 VAKLMQKGIGRRE
+736 VAALMQQGIGRRE

-782 LNWAEKSSRQRATG
+782 LNWAEKSSRQRTSG

-807 LLREY
+807 LLSEY

-843 AERMAAQT
+843 AEKMAAQT

-904 AEDPKAAAEA
+904 AEDLKAAAEA

-940 STAAESQSQQNEEA
+940 GTAAENRSQQNEEA
-954 DAQTDTGKE
+954 NAQTDTGKE

-970 QPEGTNTQTDTEG
+970 QPEGTNAQTDTEG
-983 KAQVQQP
+983 KAQVQQS

-1050 AKSYADPEAVMDDYR
+1050 AKSYADPEAVMSAYR

-1094 KSREITRDMTEN
+1094 QSREITRDMTEN

-1144 KAPGV
+1144 KAPSV
-1149 AEGTAAGEAGQE
+1149 AEGTAAGEAGQKIG
-1161 AGKGTGSF
+1161 AGAGSF

-1209 AKEQGLNI
+1209 AKEHGLNI

-1226 TGETA
+1226 TGETV
-1231 DGVKRLVK
+1231 DGVKKLVK

-1249 IVRSDDPTMSAE
+1249 IVKSDDPTMSAE

-1335 QMERVAGEVGRFLR
+1335 QTESVAGEVGRFLR
-1349 DVQKAAQGTALEGGQ
+1349 DVKKAAQGGTLEGGQ
-1364 KKNAREGVKRSIAFH
+1364 KKNAPEGVKRSIAFH

-1393 KNGIFPERDSL
+1393 KKGVFPERDTL

-1618 NADGTPLVM
+1618 NEDGTPKVV
-1627 YHGTRAEN
+1627 YHGTNAEFTAFN
-1635 GDFTVFDY
+1635 SSDGTYWFSESRDYAESMAEERSGDVLMQAF
-1643 SKAVKKGGIGLK
+1643 
-1655 ALGKGNY
+1655 
-1662 FTSTPLNGSER
+1662 
-1673 YGSRVISA
+1673 
-1681 YLDIKNPF
+1681 LDIKNPYYAKLPVGKF
-1689 DYDASSGGGVSLAE
+1689 SDPNSEA
-1703 QVANKTGIDTSGM
+1703 KII
-1716 NHDTLQNKMRE
+1716 RE
-1727 LGYDG
+1727 AKAGGYDG
-1732 VIEYKRDGSIG
+1732 LVIEADTTNELLKD
-1743 ITVTFDSNQI
+1743 TFYVAFQPNQI

-1773 RELETIEELKQQ
+1773 RELETVEELKKQ

-1802 TVGERGADKEE
+1802 TVGARGADKEE

-1849 ARFSDMMQTAE
+1849 AKFADMMQTAE

-1900 KEDIGDFGDFKKL
+1900 KEDIGDFKDFKKL

-1977 ELTVQQMTND
+1977 ELTVQQMAND

-2066 LISAVTEFCEIFND
+2066 LIGAVTEFCEIFND

-2133 RLKGIYAE
+2133 RLKGIYGE
-2141 MQNNQYDTVYEDS
+2141 MKDNQYDTVYEDS
-2154 VVEMLGQLSGILRG
+2154 VAEMLGQLSGTLRG

-2291 EHAKELRSLLNEQ
+2291 EYAKELRSLLNEH

-2311 GLHDMAG
+2311 GLHDEAG
-2318 NEVKTSRG
+2318 SEVKTSRG

-2373 MFSESGGASY
+2373 MFSESGGSSY

-2396 LTELGKQM
+2396 LTVLGKQM

-2452 GQLTPLERQLV
+2452 KQLTPLERQLV

-2473 GLLMA
+2473 GSLMA

-2659 AAGFAKGLPKAGSTR
+2659 AAGFAKGLPKAGSAK

-2700 DIRMKGGVIEKI
+2700 DIRMKGGVIEKV
-2712 ANSSVGK
+2712 ANSKVGK
-2719 KLFNWCQEVDVFS
+2719 LLNNWCQEVDVFS

-2760 AVNEVY
+2760 AVNDVY
-2766 TDIIRKSQP
+2766 TNIIRKSQP

-2821 QDLKNGRNGVTA
+2821 QDLKNGRNNVTA

-2882 VTMEGTI
+2882 VTLEGTL

-3000 PSDKTSSNQYRERV
+3000 PSDKTTGNQYRERV

-3026 DDALAILFAKSGGDT
+3026 NDALAILFAKSGGDT

-3051 GMRTYLKHL
+3051 GMRTYLKRQ

-3072 KIMAYTGTDDPKGTL
+3072 KIMAYTGTDDPKGTR

>member
-1 MAKKKRTQGLA
+1 M
-12 ANSQSAYRI
+12 
-21 TGNNGQER
+21 
-29 NVTESD
+29 
-35 FFGLIEQKRNA
+35 
-46 HIDEAISGITGK
+46 
-58 KRPTLAY
+58 
-65 ENASSDD
+65 
-72 FFSLV
+72 
-77 DKKRDRMSSG
+77 
-87 MEKLWNTALKT
+87 
-98 AQAKTQ
+98 
-104 EKLGTFQAGSTQDIN
+104 
-119 DRVAGYKAQQKT
+119 
-131 YGEEKKRY
+131 
-139 NDWAEELSQL
+139 
-149 QAQARWQTGKDLAA
+149 
-163 NQKRQQ
+163 
-169 EIQTQMAHHPAV
+169 
-181 KPNLPI
+181 
-187 LAPGDYGNRKAAA
+187 
-200 SGTSG
+200 
-205 KDWDAL
+205 
-211 AAALAGMEKEQQY
+211 
-224 WEEARKRYQPGS
+224 
-236 RDLADAQSRYNEKY
+236 
-250 TAYAKQYEQLGGK
+250 
-263 MPGGQTVVQ
+263 
-272 QRRLKARLEELQ
+272 
-284 TALADTPYSNRKQWE
+284 
-299 AISAEI
+299 
-305 EETENALDAIAGKQK
+305 
-320 TESQTAQHRTAQ
+320 
-332 QGEDER
+332 
-338 TYQEEL
+338 
-344 SNEWD
+344 
-349 RLLEYQDLAAAQE
+349 
-362 ATGGAGEK
+362 
-370 FSFFTKEDSSKA
+370 
-382 IADINAARDRRNQ
+382 
-395 VFENYQTRREEQQEQ
+395 
-410 ERAEAQERLKERQE
+410 
-424 AAESYRV
+424 
-431 YDDMPDFRET
+431 
-441 VEAEKAKEP
+441 
-450 NRKDDPVG
+450 
-458 YARKNLSGMTA
+458 
-469 FDDSETRP
+469 
-477 TDGQVRYLFMSAWE
+477 
-491 VDRYYYLLGKQ
+491 
-502 GKDAAMQYLDDLEIT
+502 
-517 LDKRV
+517 
-522 QDYKNEY
+522 
-529 TEILYG
+529 
-535 TSNIFGKV
+535 
-543 GLNAARLLAKPV
+543 
-555 ADVFSA
+555 
-561 AADVK
+561 
-566 GTLTGKYNP
+566 
-575 YSPGHAGTNFVDTT
+575 
-589 TGVTARDIYTSVNDP
+589 
-604 VWSPI
+604 
-609 LSNTYQ
+609 
-615 AVMSAGDSFI
+615 
-625 GTVLLGKGYTA
+625 
-636 LMGASAASQKAKELY
+636 
-651 ENGASDTQIGLGAVA
+651 
-666 SGLIEMATEK
+666 
-676 YSIEYFTEH
+676 
-685 FLEGDIT
+685 
-692 GFKDWAKKTLIQ
+692 
-704 ALNEGSEEVAS
+704 
-715 EIANNVADALIQGA
+715 
-729 NSDNSRE
+729 
-736 VAKLMQKGIGRRE
+736 
-749 AVAQVIKNRAIDVFW
+749 
-764 AGYGGAMAGGV
+764 
-775 MGGIGGG
+775 
-782 LNWAEKSSRQRATG
+782 
-796 RQILQNEGAQQ
+796 
-807 LLREY
+807 
-812 IGLAGGQETG
+812 
-822 SQSAGKKPGLFAST
+822 
-836 EEKLRAA
+836 
-843 AERMAAQT
+843 
-851 VEQYRQM
+851 
-858 NGFQRRKAEGVLGR
+858 
-872 IYEQQVQ
+872 
-879 QQADKV
+879 
-885 DTEIREAF
+885 
-893 RAAAEKELEGQ
+893 
-904 AEDPKAAAEA
+904 
-914 VTKQAFGET
+914 
-923 LTAQDEAALGR
+923 
-934 KPENQT
+934 
-940 STAAESQSQQNEEA
+940 
-954 DAQTDTGKE
+954 
-963 TAAQAAQ
+963 
-970 QPEGTNTQTDTEG
+970 
-983 KAQVQQP
+983 
-990 TAQRVNAREIIEK
+990 NAREIIEK

-1009 FQALTEEKTTGLL
+1009 FRALTEEKTTGLL

-1044 AIVAEA
+1044 AIVEEA
-1050 AKSYADPEAVMDDYR
+1050 AKNYADPKAVMSAYR

-1080 YRNGETGMIGRYST
+1080 YRNGQTGMIGRYST

-1127 GSVRTGEKWNDM
+1127 GSVRTGEKWNDL

-1144 KAPGV
+1144 KVASV

-1161 AGKGTGSF
+1161 AGKGAGSF

-1209 AKEQGLNI
+1209 AKEHGLNI

-1231 DGVKRLVK
+1231 DGVKKLVK

-1261 QLARHEATHKRIEKG
+1261 QLARHEATHKRIETG

-1335 QMERVAGEVGRFLR
+1335 QMESVAGEVGRFLR

-1364 KKNAREGVKRSIAFH
+1364 KKNAREGVKYSIQNITGESGQ
-1379 YDYMKSFGEQLEDF
+1379 DYGVGVYLDSQLLSGLTDSERITMVKEFVKELGGQSFTAYEPDGSETAIKIAEPNQRF
-1393 KNGIFPERDSL
+1393 KN
-1404 LLGGTPRVLQ
+1404 
-1414 KIGLPQIPMV
+1414 
-1424 INQQHVG
+1424 
-1431 AALNGS
+1431 
-1437 YKGTQQEIL
+1437 
-1446 DHCFT
+1446 
-1451 LKEFATLPQ
+1451 
-1460 KIADPIAIIQDKRT
+1460 
-1474 GKKDASSSVVDV
+1474 
-1486 IVEMTAK
+1486 K
-1493 SGKQV
+1493 SGKSVPVIGDLTTKYNKNITKQEAIV
-1498 LCAVQVGSSGHIN
+1498 LI
-1511 GIRMDTNKVATVHG
+1511 DELVATSQYQRSEPAKHTHG
-1525 NADAIARIID
+1525 WLDNNGKNSWELWTTY
-1535 AIQEN
+1535 IQDRD
-1540 EQGNA
+1540 
-1545 AVYYI
+1545 
-1550 NNKKTTNVIQRAG
+1550 NVIWKASLNVATATDGKRYLYD
-1563 NPIPGGLKSIDG
+1563 IPK
-1575 FVHSI
+1575 
-1580 SEDASVVKSRIK
+1580 IK
-1592 KATETQQ
+1592 KVEQPGERRAHLPPTATVAQQ
-1599 FKRWFGDWQNDPAH
+1599 GQN
-1613 ASKVV
+1613 V
-1618 NADGTPLVM
+1618 NQK
-1627 YHGTRAEN
+1627 H
-1635 GDFTVFDY
+1635 
-1643 SKAVKKGGIGLK
+1643 
-1655 ALGKGNY
+1655 
-1662 FTSTPLNGSER
+1662 
-1673 YGSRVISA
+1673 
-1681 YLDIKNPF
+1681 
-1689 DYDASSGGGVSLAE
+1689 
-1703 QVANKTGIDTSGM
+1703 
-1716 NHDTLQNKMRE
+1716 
-1727 LGYDG
+1727 
-1732 VIEYKRDGSIG
+1732 
-1743 ITVTFDSNQI
+1743 
-1753 KSATDN
+1753 
-1759 IGTFD
+1759 
-1764 KNNPDIRYS
+1764 S

-1849 ARFSDMMQTAE
+1849 ARFADMMQTAE

-1900 KEDIGDFGDFKKL
+1900 KEDIGDFKDFKKL

-1934 LQDQFGKGLFPEDVQ
+1934 LQDQFGKGLFPENVQ

-2008 QATKE
+2008 QAAKE

-2066 LISAVTEFCEIFND
+2066 LIGAVTEFCEIFND

-2141 MQNNQYDTVYEDS
+2141 MKDNQYDTVYEDS
-2154 VVEMLGQLSGILRG
+2154 VAEMLGQLSGTLRG

-2179 GKVKDTMTALMYS
+2179 GKVKNTMAALMYS

-2204 DKLISRTA
+2204 DKLVSRTA

-2291 EHAKELRSLLNEQ
+2291 EYAKELRSLLNEQ

-2311 GLHDMAG
+2311 GLHDEAG
-2318 NEVKTSRG
+2318 SEVKTSRG

-2383 RDLQHDRDVLLDK
+2383 RDLQHDQDVLLDK

-2473 GLLMA
+2473 GSLMA

-2782 ADLLRDS
+2782 ADLLRDG

-2821 QDLKNGRNGVTA
+2821 QDLKNGRNNVTA

-2859 ALRTIVNFIMG
+2859 ALRTIVNFMMG

-2882 VTMEGTI
+2882 VTLEGTI

-2917 VSGDSYYGLSDSAIA
+2917 ISGDSYYGLSDSAIS

-2955 TGAQLWKMANSWCQ
+2955 TGDQLWKMANSWCQ

-3026 DDALAILFAKSGGDT
+3026 NDALAILFAKSGGDT

-3051 GMRTYLKHL
+3051 GMRTYLKRQ

-3072 KIMAYTGTDDPKGTL
+3072 KIMAYTGTDDPKGTR

-3158 LSLTRQQ
+3158 LSLTRAQ

>member
-21 TGNNGQER
+21 TSNNGQER

-87 MEKLWNTALKT
+87 MEKLWNTAMKT

-169 EIQTQMAHHPAV
+169 ELQTQMAHHPAV

-263 MPGGQTVVQ
+263 MPGGQTVQ

-362 ATGGAGEK
+362 ATGGTGK
-370 FSFFTKEDSSKA
+370 KLDFRTDEDSGKA

-441 VEAEKAKEP
+441 VEAEKAKE
-450 NRKDDPVG
+450 RSEREDPVG
-458 YARKNLSGMTA
+458 YARKNAASQIEPNL
-469 FDDSETRP
+469 
-477 TDGQVRYLFMSAWE
+477 TDLQKRSLFMSAWE
-491 VDRYYYLLGKQ
+491 VDRYYYLMGKQ
-502 GKDAAMQYLDDLEIT
+502 GKDAAMEYMDDLAVT
-517 LDKRV
+517 LDKRRA
-522 QDYKNEY
+522 EY
-529 TEILYG
+529 MKENVEVLYG
-535 TSNIFGKV
+535 TANTAGKV
-543 GLNAARLLAKPV
+543 GLNMATLLAKPV
-555 ADVFSA
+555 ADISSA
-561 AADVK
+561 GADVLN
-566 GTLTGKYNP
+566 TLTGKYNP
-575 YSPGHAGTNFVDTT
+575 YSPGHEGTIFVDTT
-589 TGVTARDIYTSVNDP
+589 RGVTASDIYTSVNDP

-615 AVMSAGDSFI
+615 AAMSAGDSTI
-625 GTVLLGKGYTA
+625 GTVLLGNGYTA

-651 ENGASDTQIGLGAVA
+651 ESGASDVQIGLGAVA

-676 YSIEYFTEH
+676 YSIEYFTAH

-692 GFKDWAKKTLIQ
+692 GFTDWAKKTLIQ

-715 EIANNVADALIQGA
+715 EIANNVADAILQGA

-736 VAKLMQKGIGRRE
+736 VAELMQQHSMSYKE
-749 AVAQVIKNRAIDVFW
+749 AVAQVLKNRAIDALW
-764 AGYGGAMAGGV
+764 AGYGGAMAGGL

-782 LNWAEKSSRQRATG
+782 LNWAEKSSRQRTSG

-807 LLREY
+807 LLSEY

-843 AERMAAQT
+843 AEKMAAQT
-851 VEQYRQM
+851 AEQYRQM
-858 NGFQRRKAEGVLGR
+858 NGFQRWKAEGVLGR

-879 QQADKV
+879 RQADAV
-885 DTEIREAF
+885 DSEIREAF

-904 AEDPKAAAEA
+904 VEDPKAAAEA
-914 VTKQAFGET
+914 VTKQAFDEA
-923 LTAQDEAALGR
+923 LTEQDEAALEQ
-934 KPENQT
+934 KPGNQT
-940 STAAESQSQQNEEA
+940 GTAAENRNQPNEEA
-954 DAQTDTGKE
+954 DVQTGTEAE

-970 QPEGTNTQTDTEG
+970 QPEGTNAQTDNEG

-1003 VQSSRA
+1003 VQNSRA

-1044 AIVAEA
+1044 AIVEEA
-1050 AKSYADPEAVMDDYR
+1050 AKNYADPEAVMSAYR

-1094 KSREITRDMTEN
+1094 QSREITRDMTEN

-1144 KAPGV
+1144 KAASV
-1149 AEGTAAGEAGQE
+1149 AEGTAAGEVGQKIGAG
-1161 AGKGTGSF
+1161 AGSF

-1209 AKEQGLNI
+1209 AKEHGLNI

-1226 TGETA
+1226 TGETV
-1231 DGVKRLVK
+1231 DGVKKLVK

-1249 IVRSDDPTMSAE
+1249 IVKSDDPTMSAE

-1335 QMERVAGEVGRFLR
+1335 QTESVAGEVGRFLR
-1349 DVQKAAQGTALEGGQ
+1349 DVKKAAQGGTLEGGQ
-1364 KKNAREGVKRSIAFH
+1364 KKNAPGGVKRSMEFT
-1379 YDYMKSFGEQLEDF
+1379 
-1393 KNGIFPERDSL
+1393 SL
-1404 LLGGTPRVLQ
+1404 RG
-1414 KIGLPQIPMV
+1414 K
-1424 INQQHVG
+1424 
-1431 AALNGS
+1431 
-1437 YKGTQQEIL
+1437 TQQEITTRYRTEVDSIL
-1446 DHCFT
+1446 NMKDTSLRQLIVGYTPAVYEKLGMPSLPLTIGSGHVYSIAKTEQEAKQDGNFKRNT
-1451 LKEFATLPQ
+1451 HYHGLGDTAVKNIYSAIQDPVMVIAAKDVDKNATPLRSTHSVVAIVDIGTAGKSLLVPIEITAERKVNGTRMDVNTISSVYEKSVKNLVTEAIAQENSGDIGVYYAKKEALTLPGAGVQ
-1460 KIADPIAIIQDKRT
+1460 FPIQLQQSIASTGIVHRFTKKVNMKIAET
-1474 GKKDASSSVVDV
+1474 
-1486 IVEMTAK
+1486 
-1493 SGKQV
+1493 
-1498 LCAVQVGSSGHIN
+1498 VQS
-1511 GIRMDTNKVATVHG
+1511 
-1525 NADAIARIID
+1525 
-1535 AIQEN
+1535 
-1540 EQGNA
+1540 
-1545 AVYYI
+1545 
-1550 NNKKTTNVIQRAG
+1550 
-1563 NPIPGGLKSIDG
+1563 
-1575 FVHSI
+1575 
-1580 SEDASVVKSRIK
+1580 
-1592 KATETQQ
+1592 QQ

-1618 NADGTPLVM
+1618 NEDGTPKVV
-1627 YHGTRAEN
+1627 YHGTNAE
-1635 GDFTVFDY
+1635 FTVFDN
-1643 SKAVKKGGIGLK
+1643 SMIGSSTQVGV
-1655 ALGKGNY
+1655 LGDGFY
-1662 FTSTPLNGSER
+1662 FAETKELAKM
-1673 YGSRVISA
+1673 YGEQVMGT
-1681 YLDIKNPF
+1681 YLSIKNPYYAKPEEAF
-1689 DYDASSGGGVSLAE
+1689 NIDAYQLE
-1703 QVANKTGIDTSGM
+1703 Q
-1716 NHDTLQNKMRE
+1716 Q
-1727 LGYDG
+1727 GYDG
-1732 VIEYKRDGSIG
+1732 AIMQMARGTIYSV
-1743 ITVTFDSNQI
+1743 FDNRQV

-1759 IGTFD
+1759 IGTYD

-1773 RELETIEELKQQ
+1773 RELETVEELRQQ

-1813 VKKLARQLRRDYG
+1813 VKRLARQLRRDYG
-1826 SQTEVSDY
+1826 SQTEVEDY

-1849 ARFSDMMQTAE
+1849 ARFADMMQTAE
-1860 NVARQ
+1860 SVARQ

-1890 GRYINVDDSL
+1890 GRYINVDESL
-1900 KEDIGDFGDFKKL
+1900 KEDIGDFHDFKKL

-1922 GSGTGVDSLWLE
+1922 GSGTAVDSLWLE
-1934 LQDQFGKGLFPEDVQ
+1934 LQDQFGEGLFPEDVQ

-1954 IRHIADTVGTMEAQW
+1954 IRHIADTVGSMEAQW

-1977 ELTVQQMTND
+1977 ELTVQQMAND

-1993 NLNRMEGTRADKAAE
+1993 NLNRMKGTRADKAAE

-2066 LISAVTEFCEIFND
+2066 LIGAVTEFCEVFND

-2092 LEERTKAFDEAVK
+2092 LEERTKAFDEAVR

-2133 RLKGIYAE
+2133 RLKGIYGE
-2141 MQNNQYDTVYEDS
+2141 MKDNQYDTVYEDN
-2154 VVEMLGQLSGILRG
+2154 VAEMLGELSGILRG

-2179 GKVKDTMTALMYS
+2179 GKVKVTMTALMYS

-2260 EIQKAFVRGEER
+2260 EIQRAFVRGEER

-2291 EHAKELRSLLNEQ
+2291 EYAKELRSLLNEQ

-2311 GLHDMAG
+2311 GLHDEAG

-2373 MFSESGGASY
+2373 MFSESGGSSY

-2419 KEAET
+2419 KEAEI
-2424 QVKDIQREMKGIA
+2424 QVKDIQREMKSIA
-2437 DRAGKKLLGL
+2437 DQAGKKLLGL

-2473 GLLMA
+2473 GSLMA

-2659 AAGFAKGLPKAGSTR
+2659 AAGFAKGLPKAGSTK

-2689 YRGEGGSTELS
+2689 YRGEGGSAELS

-2712 ANSSVGK
+2712 ANSSLGK

-2752 AGMDGFES
+2752 AGMAGFED

-2821 QDLKNGRNGVTA
+2821 QDLKNGRNNVTA

-2882 VTMEGTI
+2882 VTLEGTI

-2917 VSGDSYYGLSDSAIA
+2917 ISGDSYYGLSDSAIA

-2940 TQKVIANALDEDKEI
+2940 TQKVIANALDDDKEI

-2987 YVTGVRDGTLGQY
+2987 YITGVRDGTLGQY
-3000 PSDKTSSNQYRERV
+3000 PSDKTTSNQYRERV

-3051 GMRTYLKHL
+3051 GMRTYLKRQ

-3072 KIMAYTGTDDPKGTL
+3072 KIMAYTGTDDPKGTR

-3158 LSLTRQQ
+3158 LSLTRAQ

>member
-87 MEKLWNTALKT
+87 MEKLWNTAMKT

-149 QAQARWQTGKDLAA
+149 QAQARWQTGKDLE
-163 NQKRQQ
+163 KRQQ
-169 EIQTQMAHHPAV
+169 ELQTQMAHHPAV

-205 KDWDAL
+205 KDWNAL

-224 WEEARKRYQPGS
+224 WEDARKRFQPGS

-263 MPGGQTVVQ
+263 MPGGQTVQ

-284 TALADTPYSNRKQWE
+284 TALADTPYSNRRQWE

-332 QGEDER
+332 QGEDEH

-382 IADINAARDRRNQ
+382 IADINEARDRRNQ

-441 VEAEKAKEP
+441 VEAEKAKE
-450 NRKDDPVG
+450 RSEREDPVG
-458 YARKNLSGMTA
+458 YARKHAASQIEPNL
-469 FDDSETRP
+469 
-477 TDGQVRYLFMSAWE
+477 TDLQKRSLFMSAWE
-491 VDRYYYLLGKQ
+491 VDRYYYLMGKQ
-502 GKDAAMQYLDDLEIT
+502 GKDAAMEYMDDLAVT
-517 LDKRV
+517 LDKRRA
-522 QDYKNEY
+522 EY
-529 TEILYG
+529 MKENVEVLYG
-535 TSNIFGKV
+535 TANTAGKV
-543 GLNAARLLAKPV
+543 GLNMATLLAKPV
-555 ADVFSA
+555 ADISSA
-561 AADVK
+561 GADVLN
-566 GTLTGKYNP
+566 TLTGKYNP
-575 YSPGHAGTNFVDTT
+575 YSPGHEGTIFVDTT
-589 TGVTARDIYTSVNDP
+589 RGVTASDIYTSVNDP

-615 AVMSAGDSFI
+615 AVMSAGDSAI
-625 GTVLLGKGYTA
+625 GAVLLGNGYTA

-676 YSIEYFTEH
+676 YSVEYFTEH

-704 ALNEGSEEVAS
+704 AMNEGSEEVAS

-736 VAKLMQKGIGRRE
+736 VAALMQKGIGRRE
-749 AVAQVIKNRAIDVFW
+749 AVAQVIKNRAIDALW

-807 LLREY
+807 LLSEY

-843 AERMAAQT
+843 AEKMAAQT

-940 STAAESQSQQNEEA
+940 GTAAENRSQQNEEA

-970 QPEGTNTQTDTEG
+970 QPEGTNAQTDTEG

-1003 VQSSRA
+1003 VQSSRE
-1009 FQALTEEKTTGLL
+1009 FRALTEEKTTGLL

-1080 YRNGETGMIGRYST
+1080 YRNGQTGMIGRYST

-1127 GSVRTGEKWNDM
+1127 GSVRTGEKWNDL

-1149 AEGTAAGEAGQE
+1149 EEGTAAGEAGQE

-1174 VSAEMLG
+1174 VSAEALG

-1209 AKEQGLNI
+1209 AKEHGLNI

-1226 TGETA
+1226 TGETV
-1231 DGVKRLVK
+1231 DGVKKLVK

-1249 IVRSDDPTMSAE
+1249 IVKSDDPTMSAE

-1313 AAQVLEEIVCD
+1313 VAQVLEEIVCD

-1335 QMERVAGEVGRFLR
+1335 QMESVAGEVGRFLR
-1349 DVQKAAQGTALEGGQ
+1349 DVQKAARGTALEGGQ
-1364 KKNAREGVKRSIAFH
+1364 KKNAREGVKF
-1379 YDYMKSFGEQLEDF
+1379 D
-1393 KNGIFPERDSL
+1393 N
-1404 LLGGTPRVLQ
+1404 T
-1414 KIGLPQIPMV
+1414 
-1424 INQQHVG
+1424 
-1431 AALNGS
+1431 
-1437 YKGTQQEIL
+1437 
-1446 DHCFT
+1446 
-1451 LKEFATLPQ
+1451 
-1460 KIADPIAIIQDKRT
+1460 T
-1474 GKKDASSSVVDV
+1474 GQTHESVVDEVGRFLQQVKKTAQEGGSVKRSMEFANAKGLVAQLQDNIDRVSEMKPVANIDGTELSKSLKPVDAALEYVNSFGASVTREGFGEVRFSKTKIKNGLVGHGMGNAKLETFAAVPAVIQNGVQIGYAENWKGRQKDSYVFAAPVVYKGNMAYIGV
-1486 IVEMTAK
+1486 IVEK
-1493 SGKQV
+1493 DLQSGMYYVHEVVDNNGNVYSFESKKEEPTSDRLPSLPGGLDTV
-1498 LCAVQVGSSGHIN
+1498 AGSSGN
-1511 GIRMDTNKVATVHG
+1511 NVAQ
-1525 NADAIARIID
+1525 
-1535 AIQEN
+1535 QE
-1540 EQGNA
+1540 Q
-1545 AVYYI
+1545 
-1550 NNKKTTNVIQRAG
+1550 NVK
-1563 NPIPGGLKSIDG
+1563 PKS
-1575 FVHSI
+1575 
-1580 SEDASVVKSRIK
+1580 
-1592 KATETQQ
+1592 
-1599 FKRWFGDWQNDPAH
+1599 
-1613 ASKVV
+1613 
-1618 NADGTPLVM
+1618 
-1627 YHGTRAEN
+1627 
-1635 GDFTVFDY
+1635 
-1643 SKAVKKGGIGLK
+1643 
-1655 ALGKGNY
+1655 
-1662 FTSTPLNGSER
+1662 
-1673 YGSRVISA
+1673 
-1681 YLDIKNPF
+1681 
-1689 DYDASSGGGVSLAE
+1689 
-1703 QVANKTGIDTSGM
+1703 
-1716 NHDTLQNKMRE
+1716 
-1727 LGYDG
+1727 
-1732 VIEYKRDGSIG
+1732 
-1743 ITVTFDSNQI
+1743 
-1753 KSATDN
+1753 
-1759 IGTFD
+1759 
-1764 KNNPDIRYS
+1764 S
-1773 RELETIEELKQQ
+1773 RELETVEELRQQ

-1849 ARFSDMMQTAE
+1849 ARFADMMQTAE

-1954 IRHIADTVGTMEAQW
+1954 IRHIADTVGSMEAQW

-1977 ELTVQQMTND
+1977 ELTVQQMAND

-1993 NLNRMEGTRADKAAE
+1993 NLNRMKGTRADKAAE

-2066 LISAVTEFCEIFND
+2066 LIGAVTEFCEIFND

-2092 LEERTKAFDEAVK
+2092 LEERTKAFDEAIR
-2105 SEGGGSAEEYRVILT
+2105 SEAGGSAEEYRLILT

-2141 MQNNQYDTVYEDS
+2141 MKDNQYDTVYEDS
-2154 VVEMLGQLSGILRG
+2154 VAEMLGKLSGTLRG

-2179 GKVKDTMTALMYS
+2179 GEVKNTMTALMYS

-2212 QDWAAGMR
+2212 QDWATGMR

-2232 ARRYEMWQMTPDTWF
+2232 ARRYGMWQMTPDTWF

-2260 EIQKAFVRGEER
+2260 EIQKAFVRGETR

-2311 GLHDMAG
+2311 GLHDEAG

-2383 RDLQHDRDVLLDK
+2383 RDLQHDQDILLDK

-2437 DRAGKKLLGL
+2437 DQAGKKLLGL

-2452 GQLTPLERQLV
+2452 KQLTPLERQLV

-2473 GLLMA
+2473 GSLMA
-2478 DVFEQMYGYRP
+2478 DVFEKMYGYRP

-2659 AAGFAKGLPKAGSTR
+2659 AVGFAKGLPKAGSTK

-2917 VSGDSYYGLSDSAIA
+2917 ISGDSYYGLSDSAIS
-2932 SISGLLEN
+2932 SISELLEN

-2955 TGAQLWKMANSWCQ
+2955 TGAQRWKMANSWCQ

-3026 DDALAILFAKSGGDT
+3026 NDALAILFAKSGGDT

-3051 GMRTYLKHL
+3051 GMRTYLKRQ

-3072 KIMAYTGTDDPKGTL
+3072 KIMAYTGTDDPKGTR

-3177 TKDTPW
+3177 AKDTPW

>member
-87 MEKLWNTALKT
+87 MEKLWSTALKT

-131 YGEEKKRY
+131 YGEERKRY

-163 NQKRQQ
+163 NRKRQQ

-205 KDWDAL
+205 KDWNAL

-263 MPGGQTVVQ
+263 MPGGQTVA

-349 RLLEYQDLAAAQE
+349 RLLEYQDLTAAQE
-362 ATGGAGEK
+362 ATGGTGKK

-382 IADINAARDRRNQ
+382 IADINEARDRRNQ

-441 VEAEKAKEP
+441 VEAEKAKE
-450 NRKDDPVG
+450 RSEREDPVG
-458 YARKNLSGMTA
+458 YARKHAASQIEPNL
-469 FDDSETRP
+469 
-477 TDGQVRYLFMSAWE
+477 TDLQKRSLFMSAWE
-491 VDRYYYLLGKQ
+491 VDRYYYLMGKQ
-502 GKDAAMQYLDDLEIT
+502 GKDAAMEYMDDLAVT
-517 LDKRV
+517 LDKRRA
-522 QDYKNEY
+522 EY
-529 TEILYG
+529 MKENVEVLYG
-535 TSNIFGKV
+535 TANTAGKV
-543 GLNAARLLAKPV
+543 GLNAATLLAKPV
-555 ADVFSA
+555 ADISSA
-561 AADVK
+561 GADVLN
-566 GTLTGKYNP
+566 TLTGKYNP
-575 YSPGHAGTNFVDTT
+575 YSPGHEGTIFVDTT
-589 TGVTARDIYTSVNDP
+589 RGVTASDIYTSVNDP

-676 YSIEYFTEH
+676 YSVEYFTEH

-704 ALNEGSEEVAS
+704 AMNEGSEEVAS

-749 AVAQVIKNRAIDVFW
+749 AVAQVIKNRAIDALW

-807 LLREY
+807 LLSEY

-858 NGFQRRKAEGVLGR
+858 NRFQRRKAEGVLGR

-914 VTKQAFGET
+914 VTKQAFGEA

-940 STAAESQSQQNEEA
+940 STAAESQNQQNEKA

-963 TAAQAAQ
+963 TAAQATQ
-970 QPEGTNTQTDTEG
+970 QPEGTNAQTDTEG

-1003 VQSSRA
+1003 VQSSRE
-1009 FQALTEEKTTGLL
+1009 FRALTEEKTTGLL

-1044 AIVAEA
+1044 AIVEEA
-1050 AKSYADPEAVMDDYR
+1050 AKSYADPEAVMSAYR

-1127 GSVRTGEKWNDM
+1127 GSVRTGEKWNDL

-1144 KAPGV
+1144 NAPGV
-1149 AEGTAAGEAGQE
+1149 AESTAAGEAGQKIG
-1161 AGKGTGSF
+1161 AGAGSF

-1181 ITGGTDEKN
+1181 ITGGTDEQN

-1209 AKEQGLNI
+1209 AKEHGLNI

-1226 TGETA
+1226 TGETV
-1231 DGVKRLVK
+1231 DGVKKLVK

-1249 IVRSDDPTMSAE
+1249 VVRSDDPTMSAE

-1335 QMERVAGEVGRFLR
+1335 QTESVAGEVGRFLR
-1349 DVQKAAQGTALEGGQ
+1349 DVQKAARGGTLEGGQ
-1364 KKNAREGVKRSIAFH
+1364 KKNAREGVKF
-1379 YDYMKSFGEQLEDF
+1379 D
-1393 KNGIFPERDSL
+1393 N
-1404 LLGGTPRVLQ
+1404 T
-1414 KIGLPQIPMV
+1414 
-1424 INQQHVG
+1424 
-1431 AALNGS
+1431 
-1437 YKGTQQEIL
+1437 
-1446 DHCFT
+1446 
-1451 LKEFATLPQ
+1451 
-1460 KIADPIAIIQDKRT
+1460 T
-1474 GKKDASSSVVDV
+1474 GQTHESVVDEVGRFLQQVKKTVQEGGSVKRSMEFANAKGLVAQLQDNIDRVSEMKPVANIDGTELSKSLKPVDAALEYVNSFGASVTREGFGEVRFSKTKIKNGLVGHGMGNAKLETFAAVPAVIQNGVQIGYAENWKGRQKDSYVFAAPVVYKGNMAYIGV
-1486 IVEMTAK
+1486 IVEK
-1493 SGKQV
+1493 DLQSGMYYVHEVVDNNGNVYSFESKKEEPTSDRLPSLPGGLDTV
-1498 LCAVQVGSSGHIN
+1498 AGSSGN
-1511 GIRMDTNKVATVHG
+1511 NVAQ
-1525 NADAIARIID
+1525 
-1535 AIQEN
+1535 QE
-1540 EQGNA
+1540 Q
-1545 AVYYI
+1545 
-1550 NNKKTTNVIQRAG
+1550 NVK
-1563 NPIPGGLKSIDG
+1563 PKS
-1575 FVHSI
+1575 
-1580 SEDASVVKSRIK
+1580 
-1592 KATETQQ
+1592 
-1599 FKRWFGDWQNDPAH
+1599 
-1613 ASKVV
+1613 
-1618 NADGTPLVM
+1618 
-1627 YHGTRAEN
+1627 
-1635 GDFTVFDY
+1635 
-1643 SKAVKKGGIGLK
+1643 
-1655 ALGKGNY
+1655 
-1662 FTSTPLNGSER
+1662 
-1673 YGSRVISA
+1673 
-1681 YLDIKNPF
+1681 
-1689 DYDASSGGGVSLAE
+1689 
-1703 QVANKTGIDTSGM
+1703 
-1716 NHDTLQNKMRE
+1716 
-1727 LGYDG
+1727 
-1732 VIEYKRDGSIG
+1732 
-1743 ITVTFDSNQI
+1743 
-1753 KSATDN
+1753 
-1759 IGTFD
+1759 
-1764 KNNPDIRYS
+1764 S
-1773 RELETIEELKQQ
+1773 RELETVEELRQQ

-1849 ARFSDMMQTAE
+1849 ARFADMMQTAE

-1954 IRHIADTVGTMEAQW
+1954 IRHIADTVGSMEAQW

-1977 ELTVQQMTND
+1977 ELTVQQMAND

-1993 NLNRMEGTRADKAAE
+1993 NLNRMKGTRADKAAE

-2066 LISAVTEFCEIFND
+2066 LIGAVTEFCEIFND

-2092 LEERTKAFDEAVK
+2092 LEERTKAFDEAIR
-2105 SEGGGSAEEYRVILT
+2105 SEAGGSAEEYRLILT

-2141 MQNNQYDTVYEDS
+2141 MKDNQYDTVYEDS
-2154 VVEMLGQLSGILRG
+2154 VAEMLGKLSGTLRG

-2179 GKVKDTMTALMYS
+2179 GEVKNTMTALMYS

-2212 QDWAAGMR
+2212 QDWATGMR

-2232 ARRYEMWQMTPDTWF
+2232 ARRYGMWQMTPDTWF

-2260 EIQKAFVRGEER
+2260 EIQKAFVRGETR

-2311 GLHDMAG
+2311 GLHDEAG

-2383 RDLQHDRDVLLDK
+2383 RDLQHDQDILLDK

-2437 DRAGKKLLGL
+2437 DQAGKKLLGL

-2452 GQLTPLERQLV
+2452 KQLTPLERQLV

-2473 GLLMA
+2473 GSLMA

-2659 AAGFAKGLPKAGSTR
+2659 AAGFAKGLPKAGSTK

-2859 ALRTIVNFIMG
+2859 ALRTIVNFMMG

-2882 VTMEGTI
+2882 VTLEGTI

-2917 VSGDSYYGLSDSAIA
+2917 ISGDSYYGLSDSAIA

-2955 TGAQLWKMANSWCQ
+2955 TGAQRWKMANSWCQ

>member
-29 NVTESD
+29 NVTEGD

-58 KRPTLAY
+58 KRPTLTY

-72 FFSLV
+72 FFGLV
-77 DKKRDRMSSG
+77 DKKRDSMSSG
-87 MEKLWNTALKT
+87 MEKLWHTALKT

-104 EKLGTFQAGSTQDIN
+104 EKLGAFQAGSTQDIN
-119 DRVAGYKAQQKT
+119 DRVTGYKAQQKT

-149 QAQARWQTGKDLAA
+149 QAQARWQTGKDLTA
-163 NQKRQQ
+163 NRKRQQ
-169 EIQTQMAHHPAV
+169 KLQAQMAHHPAV

-205 KDWDAL
+205 KDWKAL

-224 WEEARKRYQPGS
+224 WEDARKRYQPGS
-236 RDLADAQSRYNEKY
+236 RDLAEAQSRYNEKY

-263 MPGGQTVVQ
+263 MPGGQTVQ

-305 EETENALDAIAGKQK
+305 EETENALDAITGKQK

-362 ATGGAGEK
+362 ATGGTGK
-370 FSFFTKEDSSKA
+370 KLDFRTDEDSGKA

-441 VEAEKAKEP
+441 VEAEKAKE
-450 NRKDDPVG
+450 RSEREDPVG
-458 YARKNLSGMTA
+458 YARKHAASQIEPNL
-469 FDDSETRP
+469 
-477 TDGQVRYLFMSAWE
+477 TDLQKRSLFMSAWE
-491 VDRYYYLLGKQ
+491 VDRYYYLMGKQ
-502 GKDAAMQYLDDLEIT
+502 GKDAAMEYMDDLAVT
-517 LDKRV
+517 LDKRRA
-522 QDYKNEY
+522 EY
-529 TEILYG
+529 MKENVEVLYG
-535 TSNIFGKV
+535 TANTAGKV
-543 GLNAARLLAKPV
+543 GLNMATLLAKPV
-555 ADVFSA
+555 ADISSA
-561 AADVK
+561 GADVLN
-566 GTLTGKYNP
+566 TLTGKYNP
-575 YSPGHAGTNFVDTT
+575 YSPGHEGTIFVDTT
-589 TGVTARDIYTSVNDP
+589 RGVTASDIYTSVNDP

-615 AVMSAGDSFI
+615 AAMSAGDSTI
-625 GTVLLGKGYTA
+625 GTVLLGNGYTA

-651 ENGASDTQIGLGAVA
+651 ESGASDVQIGLGAVA

-676 YSIEYFTEH
+676 YSIEYFTAH

-692 GFKDWAKKTLIQ
+692 GFRDWAKKTLIQ

-715 EIANNVADALIQGA
+715 EIANNVADAILQGA

-736 VAKLMQKGIGRRE
+736 VAALMQKGVSYKE
-749 AVAQVIKNRAIDVFW
+749 AVAQVLKNRAIDALW
-764 AGYGGAMAGGV
+764 AGYGGAMAGGM

-782 LNWAEKSSRQRATG
+782 LNWAEKSSRQRTSG

-807 LLREY
+807 LLSEY

-843 AERMAAQT
+843 AEKLAAQT

-858 NGFQRRKAEGVLGR
+858 NGFQRWKAEGVLGR

-879 QQADKV
+879 RQADAV
-885 DTEIREAF
+885 DSEIREAF

-904 AEDPKAAAEA
+904 VEDPKAAAEA

-923 LTAQDEAALGR
+923 LTAQDEAALEQ
-934 KPENQT
+934 KPGNQT
-940 STAAESQSQQNEEA
+940 NTAAESQSQQNEEA
-954 DAQTDTGKE
+954 GAQTGTGKE

-970 QPEGTNTQTDTEG
+970 QPEGTNAQTDTEG

-1003 VQSSRA
+1003 VQNSRA

-1032 ADMNPKNIQKQR
+1032 ANMNPKNIQKQW
-1044 AIVAEA
+1044 AIVEEA
-1050 AKSYADPEAVMDDYR
+1050 AKSYADPAAVLDDYR

-1094 KSREITRDMTEN
+1094 QSREITRDMTEN

-1144 KAPGV
+1144 KAASV
-1149 AEGTAAGEAGQE
+1149 AEGTAAGEVGQKIGAG
-1161 AGKGTGSF
+1161 AGSF

-1209 AKEQGLNI
+1209 AKEHGLNI

-1249 IVRSDDPTMSAE
+1249 VVRSDDPTMSAE

-1335 QMERVAGEVGRFLR
+1335 QTESVAGEVGRFLR

-1364 KKNAREGVKRSIAFH
+1364 KKNAPEGVKRSIEFENEA
-1379 YDYMKSFGEQLEDF
+1379 SGEQRHDRMKANKQTVAQMETVASVPGYDGALKASDLIQAVSEF
-1393 KNGIFPERDSL
+1393 FYSVGNAVENEE
-1404 LLGGTPRVLQ
+1404 LGRVILQ
-1414 KIGLPQIPMV
+1414 KRGIKDDISHGIGQEKAAAFMAVPDVLKCGKVVDYRENWKGRGYDTAIVAAPIKISGEDYITGVCVKRTSGENKFYVHEVLPIKEGATPF
-1424 INQQHVG
+1424 NR
-1431 AALNGS
+1431 AALETSVDSGGDTPSMNR
-1437 YKGTQQEIL
+1437 IL
-1446 DHCFT
+1446 SE
-1451 LKEFATLPQ
+1451 LLYV
-1460 KIADPIAIIQDKRT
+1460 
-1474 GKKDASSSVVDV
+1474 KDN
-1486 IVEMTAK
+1486 
-1493 SGKQV
+1493 
-1498 LCAVQVGSSGHIN
+1498 L
-1511 GIRMDTNKVATVHG
+1511 R
-1525 NADAIARIID
+1525 
-1535 AIQEN
+1535 
-1540 EQGNA
+1540 
-1545 AVYYI
+1545 
-1550 NNKKTTNVIQRAG
+1550 
-1563 NPIPGGLKSIDG
+1563 
-1575 FVHSI
+1575 F
-1580 SEDASVVKSRIK
+1580 
-1592 KATETQQ
+1592 
-1599 FKRWFGDWQNDPAH
+1599 
-1613 ASKVV
+1613 
-1618 NADGTPLVM
+1618 
-1627 YHGTRAEN
+1627 
-1635 GDFTVFDY
+1635 
-1643 SKAVKKGGIGLK
+1643 
-1655 ALGKGNY
+1655 
-1662 FTSTPLNGSER
+1662 
-1673 YGSRVISA
+1673 SA
-1681 YLDIKNPF
+1681 YI
-1689 DYDASSGGGVSLAE
+1689 G
-1703 QVANKTGIDTSGM
+1703 ANKTGASQLIDAKGS
-1716 NHDTLQNKMRE
+1716 NVNAQ
-1727 LGYDG
+1727 
-1732 VIEYKRDGSIG
+1732 DGS
-1743 ITVTFDSNQI
+1743 VVAPAEKVAQQEKNVNQ
-1753 KSATDN
+1753 KH
-1759 IGTFD
+1759 
-1764 KNNPDIRYS
+1764 S
-1773 RELETIEELKQQ
+1773 RELETVEELKKQ

-1826 SQTEVSDY
+1826 SQTEVEDY

-1890 GRYINVDDSL
+1890 GRYINVDESL
-1900 KEDIGDFGDFKKL
+1900 KEDIGDFHDFKKL

-1922 GSGTGVDSLWLE
+1922 GSGTAVDSLWLE
-1934 LQDQFGKGLFPEDVQ
+1934 LQDQFGEGLFPEDVQ

-1954 IRHIADTVGTMEAQW
+1954 IRHIADTVGSMEAQW

-1977 ELTVQQMTND
+1977 ELTVQQMAND

-1993 NLNRMEGTRADKAAE
+1993 NLNRMKGTRADKAAE

-2066 LISAVTEFCEIFND
+2066 LIGAVTEFCEIFND

-2092 LEERTKAFDEAVK
+2092 LEERTRAFDEAVR

-2133 RLKGIYAE
+2133 RLRSIYGE
-2141 MQNNQYDTVYEDS
+2141 MKDNQYDTVYEDN
-2154 VVEMLGQLSGILRG
+2154 VAEMLGQLSGILRG

-2204 DKLISRTA
+2204 DKLVSRTA

-2291 EHAKELRSLLNEQ
+2291 EYAKELRSLLNEQ

-2311 GLHDMAG
+2311 GLHDEVG

-2437 DRAGKKLLGL
+2437 DQAGKKLLGL

-2452 GQLTPLERQLV
+2452 KQLTPLERQLV

-2473 GLLMA
+2473 GKLMA

-2833 ADLKAAGTKLANA
+2833 ADLKAAGAKLANA

-2859 ALRTIVNFIMG
+2859 ALRTIVNFMMG

-2882 VTMEGTI
+2882 VTLEGTI

-2917 VSGDSYYGLSDSAIA
+2917 ISGDSYYGLSDSAIA

-2955 TGAQLWKMANSWCQ
+2955 TGDQLWKMANSWCQ

-3026 DDALAILFAKSGGDT
+3026 NDALAILFAKSGGDT

-3051 GMRTYLKHL
+3051 GMRTYLKRQ

-3072 KIMAYTGTDDPKGTL
+3072 KIMAYTGTDDPKGTR

-3142 TVSGSKKKK
+3142 TISGSKKKK

-3177 TKDTPW
+3177 AKDTPW